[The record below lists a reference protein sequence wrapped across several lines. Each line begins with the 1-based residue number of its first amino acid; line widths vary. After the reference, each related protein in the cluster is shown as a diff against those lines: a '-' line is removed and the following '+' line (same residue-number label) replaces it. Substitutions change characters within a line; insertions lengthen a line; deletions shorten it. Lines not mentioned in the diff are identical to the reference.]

1 MTRRTTTTPFLRPS
15 SPPLAMMMMMRRG
28 RRHIE
33 EFALTHQRWCQAA
46 KNASCRRRRGLT
58 TCATQSRGGGG
69 EERERATT
77 TTRPPLC
84 GASPLC
90 ASALRKSSLSLL
102 VCGKKVERG
111 RGRDKTRTF
120 ASSSSSAGTGDGV
133 GGDAGNGGNN
143 GNGNAAAL
151 YAEGEGGGDNIVD
164 LELHVEARQSY
175 LAYAMSVIVGRA
187 LPDVRDG
194 LKPVHRRILYAMHEL
209 NLDHNK
215 PFKKCARVV
224 GEVLGKFHPHG
235 DQSVY
240 DALVR
245 MAQDFSMSAP
255 LVNGH
260 GNFGSMDNDPPAAM
274 RYTECKLRQ
283 LSQDMLLKD
292 VEMDCVE
299 FADTFDGSQQEPMV
313 LPAKLPNVLI
323 NGSTGIAVGMAT
335 SIPPHNLMEV
345 ADALVVFARAAQKG
359 EEVKLEE
366 LLKVMPGPDFPT
378 GGVIFAD
385 NNDANNDNSRSRSNK
400 NALRDLYRDGRGGV
414 TLRGV
419 AEIVPRKNVSTR
431 KRSGKRTP
439 TEEEDKG
446 ARGSLDRDIVISSI
460 PYMQNKATL
469 VQQIADLVNNRQI
482 EGVADVRDESDRDGV
497 RVVVEM
503 KRSGDAE
510 AVLNSLYK
518 RTKLQVK
525 VNVNVT
531 ALVGLTPKVLG
542 LVEMMQEFLD
552 FRIDVIRKRATYS
565 LEKDRARMHIVEA
578 LLTVL
583 EDTDAVIKLIRKSK
597 DGKEAMEKLREMKG
611 LTIVQSEAV
620 LQMPLRRLT
629 SLESGKLV
637 EERDQLLSSI
647 KRNQNLLDNT
657 SAVIDVVCEEALE
670 VKKKHGI
677 PRRTTIETDVS
688 SSIQLEHEIPNNDS
702 LIIMSSRGYIKRTR
716 PETFKVRR
724 RGTRGRS
731 MSKLKGSDSIAKV
744 MHAKDLD
751 RVFLFTDKGNV
762 FTMRAFDIP
771 EASTTA
777 QGTPFTRFIDID
789 KGESITAILS
799 LEPSDSMEK
808 KTVKELKEGEDD
820 DDDDDEET
828 FLVMVTLNGVMKKV
842 STKEFASIKRN
853 GKRAIALDEGDKLK
867 QVLVAR
873 NGDSVL
879 VGATDGMLIRFDV
892 DSVRTLRRMSR
903 GVRAINLKKASKAKD
918 VEEQEEEEED
928 GDDDFIIQAEDDD
941 DEDEDEDNDDNEGE
955 NEIVDSANDD
965 EPLVASV
972 EHFKGGET
980 KVAGMAIIQKS
991 EIDREGPWVVFVS
1004 EKGRGKRV
1012 KVSDFKTQLRGGA
1025 GIRGIKFKGE
1035 DSLAAFALIGKTD
1048 DDSIEEA
1055 IIVGSQLGVANRFQC
1070 ASIPEMGRYAKGG
1083 TLMKLKKEDTIN
1095 SFAVIPAATEE

>member
-1 MTRRTTTTPFLRPS
+1 
-15 SPPLAMMMMMRRG
+15 MRR
-28 RRHIE
+28 RSSSVVLRM
-33 EFALTHQRWCQAA
+33 LSSSS
-46 KNASCRRRRGLT
+46 KT
-58 TCATQSRGGGG
+58 TMMSTTATP
-69 EERERATT
+69 
-77 TTRPPLC
+77 RPFEKII
-84 GASPLC
+84 S
-90 ASALRKSSLSLL
+90 SSLSLSL
-102 VCGKKVERG
+102 LSFSSRRQRGEEEEQHRRRRRRVPPLYRHRKV
-111 RGRDKTRTF
+111 RTF
-120 ASSSSSAGTGDGV
+120 AASSSSSDDG
-133 GGDAGNGGNN
+133 GGGGGGNKSSTFVK
-143 GNGNAAAL
+143 
-151 YAEGEGGGDNIVD
+151 EGEEFSSDSNIVD

-359 EEVKLEE
+359 EQVKLEE
-366 LLKVMPGPDFPT
+366 LLRVMPGPDFPT

-385 NNDANNDNSRSRSNK
+385 NKDANNDNNNNDKNDSGRSTSNR
-400 NALRDLYRDGRGGV
+400 NALRNLYRDGRGGV

-419 AEIVPRKNVSTR
+419 AEIVPRTKVSSR
-431 KRSGKRTP
+431 KRSGKTAKKD
-439 TEEEDKG
+439 DK
-446 ARGSLDRDIVISSI
+446 AAAEKSLDRDIVISSI

-542 LVEMMQEFLD
+542 LMEVMQEFLD
-552 FRIDVIRKRATYS
+552 FRIDVIRKRAMYS

-583 EDTDAVIKLIRKSK
+583 EDTDAVIKMIRKSK
-597 DGKEAMEKLREMKG
+597 DGKEAMENLREMKG
-611 LTIVQSEAV
+611 LTTVQSEAV

-647 KRNQNLLDNT
+647 KGNQNLLDNT

-677 PRRTTIETDVS
+677 PRRTTIETDTS
-688 SSIQLEHEIPNNDS
+688 SSIEVEHEIPNNDS

-716 PETFKVRR
+716 PETFKAQR
-724 RGTRGRS
+724 RGTRGKS

-751 RVFLFTDKGNV
+751 RVFFFTDKGNV
-762 FTMRAFDIP
+762 LTVRAFDIP

-777 QGTPFTRFIDID
+777 QGTPFTRFVDID

-799 LEPSDSMEK
+799 LEPSALMKK
-808 KTVKELKEGEDD
+808 KTPNEPQEGEDED
-820 DDDDDEET
+820 ET
-828 FLVMVTLNGVMKKV
+828 FLVMITLNGVIKKV
-842 STKEFASIKRN
+842 SAKEFASIKRN

-867 QVLVAR
+867 QVLVAK

-879 VGATDGMLIRFDV
+879 VGATDGTLIRFDV
-892 DSVRTLRRMSR
+892 DSVRKLGRMSR
-903 GVRAINLKKASKAKD
+903 GVRAISLKEIKSSSKGASKAKG
-918 VEEQEEEEED
+918 VEEDDDDEND
-928 GDDDFIIQAEDDD
+928 DDDDDDFIIQAEDDED
-941 DEDEDEDNDDNEGE
+941 DEGDDNEEEEQEEG
-955 NEIVDSANDD
+955 NDILDFGNDDD

-972 EHFKGGET
+972 EHFEGGAA

-1012 KVSDFKTQLRGGA
+1012 KVSEFKTQIRGGA
-1025 GIRGIKFKGE
+1025 GIRGIKFNSG

-1083 TLMKLKKEDTIN
+1083 TLMKLKKEDAIK
-1095 SFAVIPAATEE
+1095 SFAVIPAATAE

>member
-1 MTRRTTTTPFLRPS
+1 MLSSSSKTTMMISTTATPRPFEKIIS
-15 SPPLAMMMMMRRG
+15 
-28 RRHIE
+28 
-33 EFALTHQRWCQAA
+33 
-46 KNASCRRRRGLT
+46 
-58 TCATQSRGGGG
+58 
-69 EERERATT
+69 
-77 TTRPPLC
+77 
-84 GASPLC
+84 
-90 ASALRKSSLSLL
+90 SSLSLSL
-102 VCGKKVERG
+102 LSFSSRRQRGEEEEQHRRRRRRVPPLYRHRKV
-111 RGRDKTRTF
+111 RTF
-120 ASSSSSAGTGDGV
+120 AASSSSSDDG
-133 GGDAGNGGNN
+133 GGGGGGNKSSTFVK
-143 GNGNAAAL
+143 
-151 YAEGEGGGDNIVD
+151 EGEEFSSDSNIVD

-359 EEVKLEE
+359 EQVKLEE
-366 LLKVMPGPDFPT
+366 LLRVMPGPDFPT

-385 NNDANNDNSRSRSNK
+385 NKDANNDNNNNDKNDSGRSTSNR
-400 NALRDLYRDGRGGV
+400 NALRNLYRDGRGGV

-419 AEIVPRKNVSTR
+419 AEIVPRTKVSSR
-431 KRSGKRTP
+431 KRSGKTAKKD
-439 TEEEDKG
+439 DK
-446 ARGSLDRDIVISSI
+446 AAAEKSLDRDIVISSI

-542 LVEMMQEFLD
+542 LMEVMQEFLD
-552 FRIDVIRKRATYS
+552 FRIDVIRKRAMYS

-583 EDTDAVIKLIRKSK
+583 EDTDAVIKMIRKSK
-597 DGKEAMEKLREMKG
+597 DGKEAMENLREMKG
-611 LTIVQSEAV
+611 LTTVQSEAV

-647 KRNQNLLDNT
+647 KGNQNLLDNT

-677 PRRTTIETDVS
+677 PRRTTIETDTS
-688 SSIQLEHEIPNNDS
+688 SSIEVEHEIPNNDS

-716 PETFKVRR
+716 PETFKAQR
-724 RGTRGRS
+724 RGTRGKS

-751 RVFLFTDKGNV
+751 RVFFFTDKGNV
-762 FTMRAFDIP
+762 LTVRAFDIP

-777 QGTPFTRFIDID
+777 QGTPFTRFVDID

-799 LEPSDSMEK
+799 LEPSALMKK
-808 KTVKELKEGEDD
+808 KTPNEPQEGEDED
-820 DDDDDEET
+820 ET
-828 FLVMVTLNGVMKKV
+828 FLVMITLNGVIKKV
-842 STKEFASIKRN
+842 SAKEFASIKRN

-867 QVLVAR
+867 QVLVAK

-879 VGATDGMLIRFDV
+879 VGATDGTLIRFDV
-892 DSVRTLRRMSR
+892 DSVRKLGRMSR
-903 GVRAINLKKASKAKD
+903 GVRAISLKEIKSSSKKASKAKGA
-918 VEEQEEEEED
+918 EEED
-928 GDDDFIIQAEDDD
+928 DDENDDDDDDDFIIQAEDDED
-941 DEDEDEDNDDNEGE
+941 DEGDDNEEEEQEEG
-955 NEIVDSANDD
+955 NDILDFGNDDD

-972 EHFKGGET
+972 EHFEGGAA

-1012 KVSDFKTQLRGGA
+1012 KVSDFKTQIRGGA
-1025 GIRGIKFKGE
+1025 GIRGIKFNSG

-1083 TLMKLKKEDTIN
+1083 TLMKLKKEDAIK
-1095 SFAVIPAATEE
+1095 SFAVIPAATAE

>member
-1 MTRRTTTTPFLRPS
+1 MMMSTTTATPTKPFEIIRRFGGPS
-15 SPPLAMMMMMRRG
+15 
-28 RRHIE
+28 
-33 EFALTHQRWCQAA
+33 
-46 KNASCRRRRGLT
+46 
-58 TCATQSRGGGG
+58 
-69 EERERATT
+69 
-77 TTRPPLC
+77 
-84 GASPLC
+84 
-90 ASALRKSSLSLL
+90 SSLSLSSL
-102 VCGKKVERG
+102 SFSRRQRGEEEQHHRHHRRRVPPPYHHHHRKV
-111 RGRDKTRTF
+111 RTF
-120 ASSSSSAGTGDGV
+120 AAASSSSSDDG
-133 GGDAGNGGNN
+133 GGGGGGGGNKSSTF
-143 GNGNAAAL
+143 AD
-151 YAEGEGGGDNIVD
+151 EEEEEFSSDSNIVD

-359 EEVKLEE
+359 EQVKLEE
-366 LLKVMPGPDFPT
+366 LLRVMPGPDFPT

-385 NNDANNDNSRSRSNK
+385 NKDANDNNNNDKNDSGRSTSNR
-400 NALRDLYRDGRGGV
+400 NALRNLYRDGRGGV

-419 AEIVPRKNVSTR
+419 AEIVPRTKVSSR
-431 KRSGKRTP
+431 KRSGKTAKKD
-439 TEEEDKG
+439 DK
-446 ARGSLDRDIVISSI
+446 AAAEKSLDRDIVISSI

-542 LVEMMQEFLD
+542 LMEVMQEFLD
-552 FRIDVIRKRATYS
+552 FRIDVIRKRAMYS

-583 EDTDAVIKLIRKSK
+583 EDTDAVIKMIRKSK
-597 DGKEAMEKLREMKG
+597 DGKEAMENLREMKG
-611 LTIVQSEAV
+611 LTTVQSEAV

-647 KRNQNLLDNT
+647 KGNQNLLDNT

-677 PRRTTIETDVS
+677 PRRTTIETDTS
-688 SSIQLEHEIPNNDS
+688 SSIEVEHEIPNNDS

-716 PETFKVRR
+716 PETFKAQR
-724 RGTRGRS
+724 RGTRGKS

-751 RVFLFTDKGNV
+751 RVFFFTDKGNV
-762 FTMRAFDIP
+762 LTVRAFDIP

-777 QGTPFTRFIDID
+777 QGTPFTRFVDID

-799 LEPSDSMEK
+799 LEPSALMKK
-808 KTVKELKEGEDD
+808 KTPNEPQEGEDED
-820 DDDDDEET
+820 ET
-828 FLVMVTLNGVMKKV
+828 FLVMITLNGVIKKV
-842 STKEFASIKRN
+842 SAKEFASIKRN

-867 QVLVAR
+867 QVLVAK

-879 VGATDGMLIRFDV
+879 VGATDGTLIRFDV
-892 DSVRTLRRMSR
+892 DSVRKLGRMSR
-903 GVRAINLKKASKAKD
+903 GVRAISLKEIKSSSKGASKAKG
-918 VEEQEEEEED
+918 VEEADDDEND
-928 GDDDFIIQAEDDD
+928 DDDDDDFIIQAEDDED
-941 DEDEDEDNDDNEGE
+941 DEGDDNEEEEQEEE
-955 NEIVDSANDD
+955 NDILDFGNDDD

-972 EHFKGGET
+972 EHFEGGAA

-1012 KVSDFKTQLRGGA
+1012 KVSDFKTQIRGGA
-1025 GIRGIKFKGE
+1025 GIRGIKFNSG

-1083 TLMKLKKEDTIN
+1083 TLMKLKKEDAIK
-1095 SFAVIPAATEE
+1095 SFAVIPAATAE

>member
-1 MTRRTTTTPFLRPS
+1 MRQRSSSVVLRMLSSSSTKTMMSTTATPKPFEFIS
-15 SPPLAMMMMMRRG
+15 SSLSLSSLS
-28 RRHIE
+28 
-33 EFALTHQRWCQAA
+33 F
-46 KNASCRRRRGLT
+46 SRRRRG
-58 TCATQSRGGGG
+58 
-69 EERERATT
+69 EEEEEQQRR
-77 TTRPPLC
+77 RRRRRFPPLYHHHRRH
-84 GASPLC
+84 
-90 ASALRKSSLSLL
+90 RK
-102 VCGKKVERG
+102 V
-111 RGRDKTRTF
+111 RTF
-120 ASSSSSAGTGDGV
+120 AAASSSSSDDG
-133 GGDAGNGGNN
+133 GGGGGGGGGNKSSTFV
-143 GNGNAAAL
+143 
-151 YAEGEGGGDNIVD
+151 EEEEEFSSDSNIVD

-359 EEVKLEE
+359 EQVKLEE
-366 LLKVMPGPDFPT
+366 LLRVMPGPDFPT

-385 NNDANNDNSRSRSNK
+385 NKDANDNNNNDKNDSGRSTSNR
-400 NALRDLYRDGRGGV
+400 NALRNLYRDGRGGV

-419 AEIVPRKNVSTR
+419 AEIVPRTKVSSR
-431 KRSGKRTP
+431 KRSGKTAKKD
-439 TEEEDKG
+439 DK
-446 ARGSLDRDIVISSI
+446 AAAEKSLDRDIVISSI

-542 LVEMMQEFLD
+542 LMEVMQEFLD
-552 FRIDVIRKRATYS
+552 FRIDVIRKRAMYS

-583 EDTDAVIKLIRKSK
+583 EDTDAVIKMIRKSK
-597 DGKEAMEKLREMKG
+597 DGKEAMENLREMKG
-611 LTIVQSEAV
+611 LTTVQSEAV

-647 KRNQNLLDNT
+647 KGNQNLLDNT

-677 PRRTTIETDVS
+677 PRRTTIETDTS
-688 SSIQLEHEIPNNDS
+688 SSIEVEHEIPNNDS

-716 PETFKVRR
+716 PETFKAQR
-724 RGTRGRS
+724 RGTRGKS

-751 RVFLFTDKGNV
+751 RVFFFTDKGNV
-762 FTMRAFDIP
+762 LTVRAFDIP

-777 QGTPFTRFIDID
+777 QGTPFTRFVDID

-799 LEPSDSMEK
+799 LEPSALMKK
-808 KTVKELKEGEDD
+808 KTPNEPQEGEDED
-820 DDDDDEET
+820 ET
-828 FLVMVTLNGVMKKV
+828 FLVMITLNGVIKKV
-842 STKEFASIKRN
+842 SAKEFASIKRN

-867 QVLVAR
+867 QVLVAK

-879 VGATDGMLIRFDV
+879 VGATDGTLIRFDV
-892 DSVRTLRRMSR
+892 DSVRKLGRMSR
-903 GVRAINLKKASKAKD
+903 GVRAISLKEIKSSSKGGSKAKG
-918 VEEQEEEEED
+918 VEEDDEND
-928 GDDDFIIQAEDDD
+928 DDDDDDFIIQAEDDED
-941 DEDEDEDNDDNEGE
+941 DEGDDNEEEEQEEE
-955 NEIVDSANDD
+955 NDIVDFGNDDD

-972 EHFKGGET
+972 EHFEGGAA

-1012 KVSDFKTQLRGGA
+1012 KVSDFKTQIRGGA
-1025 GIRGIKFKGE
+1025 GIRGIKFNSG

-1083 TLMKLKKEDTIN
+1083 TLMKLKKEDAIK
-1095 SFAVIPAATEE
+1095 SFAVIPAATVE

>member
-1 MTRRTTTTPFLRPS
+1 
-15 SPPLAMMMMMRRG
+15 MMRRS
-28 RRHIE
+28 
-33 EFALTHQRWCQAA
+33 FLLSS
-46 KNASCRRRRGLT
+46 KT
-58 TCATQSRGGGG
+58 TMMMS
-69 EERERATT
+69 TT
-77 TTRPPLC
+77 TATPTKPFEIIRRFGGP
-84 GASPLC
+84 S
-90 ASALRKSSLSLL
+90 SSLSLSSL
-102 VCGKKVERG
+102 SFSRRRGEEEQRHHRHRKV
-111 RGRDKTRTF
+111 RTF
-120 ASSSSSAGTGDGV
+120 AAASSSSSDDDG
-133 GGDAGNGGNN
+133 GGKGGGGNKSSTF
-143 GNGNAAAL
+143 AD
-151 YAEGEGGGDNIVD
+151 EEEEFSSDSNIVD

-359 EEVKLEE
+359 EQVKLEE
-366 LLKVMPGPDFPT
+366 LLRVMPGPDFPT

-385 NNDANNDNSRSRSNK
+385 NKDANDNNNNDKNDSGRSTSNR
-400 NALRDLYRDGRGGV
+400 NALRNLYRDGRGGV

-419 AEIVPRKNVSTR
+419 AEIVPRTKVSSR
-431 KRSGKRTP
+431 KRSGKTAKKD
-439 TEEEDKG
+439 DK
-446 ARGSLDRDIVISSI
+446 AAAEKSLDRDIVISSI

-542 LVEMMQEFLD
+542 LMEVMQEFLD
-552 FRIDVIRKRATYS
+552 FRIDVIRKRAMYS

-583 EDTDAVIKLIRKSK
+583 EDTDAVIKMIRKSK
-597 DGKEAMEKLREMKG
+597 DGKEAMENLREMKG
-611 LTIVQSEAV
+611 LTTVQSEAV

-647 KRNQNLLDNT
+647 KGNQNLLDNT

-677 PRRTTIETDVS
+677 PRRTTIETDTS
-688 SSIQLEHEIPNNDS
+688 SSIEVEHEIPNNDS

-716 PETFKVRR
+716 PETFKAQR
-724 RGTRGRS
+724 RGTRGKS

-751 RVFLFTDKGNV
+751 RVFFFTDKGNV
-762 FTMRAFDIP
+762 LTVRAFDIP

-777 QGTPFTRFIDID
+777 QGTPFTRFVDID

-799 LEPSDSMEK
+799 LEPSALMKK
-808 KTVKELKEGEDD
+808 KTPNEPQEGEDED
-820 DDDDDEET
+820 ET
-828 FLVMVTLNGVMKKV
+828 FLVMITLNGVIKKV
-842 STKEFASIKRN
+842 SAKEFASIKRN

-867 QVLVAR
+867 QVLVAK

-879 VGATDGMLIRFDV
+879 VGATDGTLIRFDV
-892 DSVRTLRRMSR
+892 DSVRKLGRMSR
-903 GVRAINLKKASKAKD
+903 GVRAISLKEIKSSSKGASKAKG
-918 VEEQEEEEED
+918 VEEDDDDEND
-928 GDDDFIIQAEDDD
+928 DDDDDDFIIQAEDDED
-941 DEDEDEDNDDNEGE
+941 DEGDDNEEEEQEEE
-955 NEIVDSANDD
+955 NDILDFGNDDD

-972 EHFKGGET
+972 EHFEGGAA

-1012 KVSDFKTQLRGGA
+1012 KVSDFKTQIRGGA
-1025 GIRGIKFKGE
+1025 GIRGIKFNSG

-1083 TLMKLKKEDTIN
+1083 TLMKLKKEDAIK
-1095 SFAVIPAATEE
+1095 SFAVIPAATAE

>member
-1 MTRRTTTTPFLRPS
+1 MLQRGTLLLRDQSQRQRQQQQPLRRRRRRGGFG
-15 SPPLAMMMMMRRG
+15 AMMMRRSFLLSSKTMMMMSTTATPTKPNFEII
-28 RRHIE
+28 RR
-33 EFALTHQRWCQAA
+33 F
-46 KNASCRRRRGLT
+46 
-58 TCATQSRGGGG
+58 GG
-69 EERERATT
+69 
-77 TTRPPLC
+77 P
-84 GASPLC
+84 S
-90 ASALRKSSLSLL
+90 SSLSLSSNISFSRRL
-102 VCGKKVERG
+102 IGEEEQRHHRHRKV
-111 RGRDKTRTF
+111 RTF
-120 ASSSSSAGTGDGV
+120 AAASSSSSSDDDG
-133 GGDAGNGGNN
+133 GGKGGNKSSTF
-143 GNGNAAAL
+143 
-151 YAEGEGGGDNIVD
+151 AEEEEEFSSDSNIVD

-359 EEVKLEE
+359 EQVKLEE
-366 LLKVMPGPDFPT
+366 LLRVMPGPDFPT

-385 NNDANNDNSRSRSNK
+385 NKDANNDNNNNDKNDSGRSTSNR
-400 NALRDLYRDGRGGV
+400 NALRNLYRDGRGGV

-419 AEIVPRKNVSTR
+419 AEIVPRTKVSSR
-431 KRSGKRTP
+431 KRSGKTAKKD
-439 TEEEDKG
+439 DK
-446 ARGSLDRDIVISSI
+446 AAAEKSLDRDIVISSI

-518 RTKLQVK
+518 RTKLQMK

-542 LVEMMQEFLD
+542 LMEVMQEFLD
-552 FRIDVIRKRATYS
+552 FRIDVIRKRAMYS

-583 EDTDAVIKLIRKSK
+583 EDTDAVIKMIRKSK
-597 DGKEAMEKLREMKG
+597 DGKEAMENLREMKG
-611 LTIVQSEAV
+611 LTTVQSEAV

-647 KRNQNLLDNT
+647 KGNQNLLDNT

-677 PRRTTIETDVS
+677 PRRTTIETDTS
-688 SSIQLEHEIPNNDS
+688 SSIEVEHEIPNNDS

-716 PETFKVRR
+716 PETFKAQR
-724 RGTRGRS
+724 RGTRGKS

-751 RVFLFTDKGNV
+751 RVFFFTDKGNV
-762 FTMRAFDIP
+762 LTVRAFDIP

-777 QGTPFTRFIDID
+777 QGTPFTRFVDID

-799 LEPSDSMEK
+799 LEPSALMKK
-808 KTVKELKEGEDD
+808 KTPNEPQEGEDED
-820 DDDDDEET
+820 ET
-828 FLVMVTLNGVMKKV
+828 FLVMITLNGVIKKV
-842 STKEFASIKRN
+842 SAKEFASIKRN

-867 QVLVAR
+867 QVLVAK

-879 VGATDGMLIRFDV
+879 VGATDGTLIRFDV
-892 DSVRTLRRMSR
+892 DSVRKLGRMSR
-903 GVRAINLKKASKAKD
+903 GVRAISLKEIKSSSKEASKAKGA
-918 VEEQEEEEED
+918 EEED
-928 GDDDFIIQAEDDD
+928 DDENDDDDDDDFIIQAEDDED
-941 DEDEDEDNDDNEGE
+941 DEGDDNEEEEQEEE
-955 NEIVDSANDD
+955 NDILDFGNDDD

-972 EHFKGGET
+972 EHFEGGAA

-1012 KVSDFKTQLRGGA
+1012 KVSDFKTQIRGGA
-1025 GIRGIKFKGE
+1025 GIRGIKFNSG

-1083 TLMKLKKEDTIN
+1083 TLMKLKKEDAIK
-1095 SFAVIPAATEE
+1095 SFAVIPAATAE

>member
-1 MTRRTTTTPFLRPS
+1 
-15 SPPLAMMMMMRRG
+15 MMMRR
-28 RRHIE
+28 RSSVVLQI
-33 EFALTHQRWCQAA
+33 LSSKTMI
-46 KNASCRRRRGLT
+46 ST
-58 TCATQSRGGGG
+58 ATPKPFEKIIRFGG
-69 EERERATT
+69 
-77 TTRPPLC
+77 P
-84 GASPLC
+84 S
-90 ASALRKSSLSLL
+90 SSLSLSSL
-102 VCGKKVERG
+102 SFSRRQREEEQHHRRVPPLYRRRKV
-111 RGRDKTRTF
+111 RTF
-120 ASSSSSAGTGDGV
+120 AASSSSSDDG
-133 GGDAGNGGNN
+133 GGGGGNKSSFVK
-143 GNGNAAAL
+143 
-151 YAEGEGGGDNIVD
+151 EEEEEFSSDSNIVD

-359 EEVKLEE
+359 EQVKLEE
-366 LLKVMPGPDFPT
+366 LLRVMPGPDFPT

-385 NNDANNDNSRSRSNK
+385 NKDANDNNNNDKNDSGRSTSNR
-400 NALRDLYRDGRGGV
+400 NALRNLYRDGRGGV

-419 AEIVPRKNVSTR
+419 AEIVPRTKVSSR
-431 KRSGKRTP
+431 KRSGKTAKKD
-439 TEEEDKG
+439 DK
-446 ARGSLDRDIVISSI
+446 AAAEKSLDRDIVISSI

-542 LVEMMQEFLD
+542 LMEVMQEFLD
-552 FRIDVIRKRATYS
+552 FRIDVIRKRAMYS

-583 EDTDAVIKLIRKSK
+583 EDTDAVIKMIRKSK
-597 DGKEAMEKLREMKG
+597 DGKEAMENLREMKG
-611 LTIVQSEAV
+611 LTTVQSEAV

-647 KRNQNLLDNT
+647 KGNQNLLDNT

-677 PRRTTIETDVS
+677 PRRTTIETDTS
-688 SSIQLEHEIPNNDS
+688 SSIEVEHEIPNNDS

-716 PETFKVRR
+716 PETFKAQR
-724 RGTRGRS
+724 RGTRGKS

-751 RVFLFTDKGNV
+751 RVFFFTDKGNV
-762 FTMRAFDIP
+762 LTVRAFDIP

-777 QGTPFTRFIDID
+777 QGTPFTRFVDID

-799 LEPSDSMEK
+799 LEPSALMKK
-808 KTVKELKEGEDD
+808 KTPNEPQEGEDED
-820 DDDDDEET
+820 ET
-828 FLVMVTLNGVMKKV
+828 FLVMITLNGVIKKV
-842 STKEFASIKRN
+842 SAKEFSSIKRN

-867 QVLVAR
+867 QVLVAK

-879 VGATDGMLIRFDV
+879 VGATDGTLIRFDV
-892 DSVRTLRRMSR
+892 DSVRKLGRMSR
-903 GVRAINLKKASKAKD
+903 GVRAISLKEIKSSSKGASKAKGA
-918 VEEQEEEEED
+918 EED
-928 GDDDFIIQAEDDD
+928 DDDENDDDDDDDDFIIQAEDDED
-941 DEDEDEDNDDNEGE
+941 DEGDDNEEEEKEEE
-955 NEIVDSANDD
+955 NDILDFGNDDD

-972 EHFKGGET
+972 EHFEGGAA

-1012 KVSDFKTQLRGGA
+1012 KVSDFKTQIRGGA
-1025 GIRGIKFKGE
+1025 GIRGIKFNSG

-1083 TLMKLKKEDTIN
+1083 TLMKLKKEDAIK
-1095 SFAVIPAATEE
+1095 SFAVIPAATTAE

>member
-1 MTRRTTTTPFLRPS
+1 MLQRGTLLLRDQSQRQRQQPLRR
-15 SPPLAMMMMMRRG
+15 
-28 RRHIE
+28 
-33 EFALTHQRWCQAA
+33 
-46 KNASCRRRRGLT
+46 RRRRGGFGAMMRRSFLLSSKTMMMMST
-58 TCATQSRGGGG
+58 TATPTKPNFEIIRRFGG
-69 EERERATT
+69 
-77 TTRPPLC
+77 P
-84 GASPLC
+84 S
-90 ASALRKSSLSLL
+90 SSLSLSSL
-102 VCGKKVERG
+102 SFSRRRGEEEQHNHRHRKV
-111 RGRDKTRTF
+111 RTF
-120 ASSSSSAGTGDGV
+120 AAASSSSSSEDDDG
-133 GGDAGNGGNN
+133 GGKGGGNKSSTF
-143 GNGNAAAL
+143 AD
-151 YAEGEGGGDNIVD
+151 EEEEFSSDSNIVD

-359 EEVKLEE
+359 EQVKLEE
-366 LLKVMPGPDFPT
+366 LLRVMPGPDFPT

-385 NNDANNDNSRSRSNK
+385 NKDANNDNNNNNDKNDSGRSTSNR
-400 NALRDLYRDGRGGV
+400 NALRNLYRDGRGGV

-419 AEIVPRKNVSTR
+419 AEIVPRTKVSSR
-431 KRSGKRTP
+431 KRSGKTAKKD
-439 TEEEDKG
+439 DK
-446 ARGSLDRDIVISSI
+446 AAAEKSLDRDIVISSI

-542 LVEMMQEFLD
+542 LMEVMQEFLD
-552 FRIDVIRKRATYS
+552 FRIDVIRKRAMYS

-583 EDTDAVIKLIRKSK
+583 EDTDAVIKMIRKSK
-597 DGKEAMEKLREMKG
+597 DGKEAMENLREMKG
-611 LTIVQSEAV
+611 LTTVQSEAV

-647 KRNQNLLDNT
+647 KGNQNLLDNT

-677 PRRTTIETDVS
+677 PRRTTIETDTS
-688 SSIQLEHEIPNNDS
+688 SSIEVEHEIPNNDS

-716 PETFKVRR
+716 PETFKAQR
-724 RGTRGRS
+724 RGTRGKS

-751 RVFLFTDKGNV
+751 RVFFFTDKGNV
-762 FTMRAFDIP
+762 LTVRAFDIP

-777 QGTPFTRFIDID
+777 QGTPFTRFVDID

-799 LEPSDSMEK
+799 LDPSALMKK
-808 KTVKELKEGEDD
+808 KTPNEPQEGEDED
-820 DDDDDEET
+820 ET
-828 FLVMVTLNGVMKKV
+828 FLVMITLNGVIKKV
-842 STKEFASIKRN
+842 SAKEFASIKRN

-867 QVLVAR
+867 QVLVAK

-879 VGATDGMLIRFDV
+879 VGATDGTLIRFDV
-892 DSVRTLRRMSR
+892 DSVRKLGRMSR
-903 GVRAINLKKASKAKD
+903 GVRAISLKEIKSSSKEASKAKGA
-918 VEEQEEEEED
+918 EEED
-928 GDDDFIIQAEDDD
+928 DDENDDDDFIIQAEDDED
-941 DEDEDEDNDDNEGE
+941 DEGDDNEEEEQEEE
-955 NEIVDSANDD
+955 NDILDFGNDDD

-972 EHFKGGET
+972 EHFEGGAA

-1012 KVSDFKTQLRGGA
+1012 KVSDFKTQIRGGA
-1025 GIRGIKFKGE
+1025 GIRGIKFNSG

-1083 TLMKLKKEDTIN
+1083 TLMKLKKEDAIK
-1095 SFAVIPAATEE
+1095 SFAVIPAATAE

>member
-1 MTRRTTTTPFLRPS
+1 MLQRGTLLLRDQSQRQRQRQQQQPLRRRRRRQGFG
-15 SPPLAMMMMMRRG
+15 AMMMRRSFLLSSKTMMMMSTTATPTKPNFEII
-28 RRHIE
+28 RR
-33 EFALTHQRWCQAA
+33 F
-46 KNASCRRRRGLT
+46 
-58 TCATQSRGGGG
+58 GG
-69 EERERATT
+69 
-77 TTRPPLC
+77 P
-84 GASPLC
+84 S
-90 ASALRKSSLSLL
+90 SSLSLSSNISFSRRL
-102 VCGKKVERG
+102 IGEEEQRHHRHRKV
-111 RGRDKTRTF
+111 RTF
-120 ASSSSSAGTGDGV
+120 AAASSSSSSDDDG
-133 GGDAGNGGNN
+133 GGGKGGGGNKSSTF
-143 GNGNAAAL
+143 AD
-151 YAEGEGGGDNIVD
+151 EEEEFSSDSNIVD

-359 EEVKLEE
+359 EQVKLEE
-366 LLKVMPGPDFPT
+366 LLRVMPGPDFPT

-385 NNDANNDNSRSRSNK
+385 NKDANNDNNNNNDKNDSGRSTSNR
-400 NALRDLYRDGRGGV
+400 NALRNLYRDGRGGV

-419 AEIVPRKNVSTR
+419 AEIVPRTKVSSR
-431 KRSGKRTP
+431 KRSGKTAKKD
-439 TEEEDKG
+439 DK
-446 ARGSLDRDIVISSI
+446 AAAEKSLDRDIVISSI

-542 LVEMMQEFLD
+542 LMEVMQEFLD
-552 FRIDVIRKRATYS
+552 FRIDVIRKRAMYS

-583 EDTDAVIKLIRKSK
+583 EDTDAVIKMIRKSK
-597 DGKEAMEKLREMKG
+597 DGKEAMENLREMKG
-611 LTIVQSEAV
+611 LTTVQSEAV

-647 KRNQNLLDNT
+647 KGNQNLLDNT

-677 PRRTTIETDVS
+677 PRRTTIETDTS
-688 SSIQLEHEIPNNDS
+688 SSIEVEHEIPNNDS

-716 PETFKVRR
+716 PETFKAQR
-724 RGTRGRS
+724 RGTRGKS

-751 RVFLFTDKGNV
+751 RVFFFTDKGNV
-762 FTMRAFDIP
+762 LTVRAFDIP

-777 QGTPFTRFIDID
+777 QGTPFTRFVDID

-799 LEPSDSMEK
+799 LEPSALMKK
-808 KTVKELKEGEDD
+808 KTPNEPQEGEDED
-820 DDDDDEET
+820 ET
-828 FLVMVTLNGVMKKV
+828 FLVMITLNGVIKKV
-842 STKEFASIKRN
+842 SAKEFASIKRN

-867 QVLVAR
+867 QVLVAK

-879 VGATDGMLIRFDV
+879 VGATDGTLIRFDV
-892 DSVRTLRRMSR
+892 DSVRKLGRMSR
-903 GVRAINLKKASKAKD
+903 GVRAISLKEIKSSSKEASKAKGA
-918 VEEQEEEEED
+918 EED
-928 GDDDFIIQAEDDD
+928 DDDENDDDDDDDFIIQAEDDED
-941 DEDEDEDNDDNEGE
+941 DEGDDNEEEEQEEE
-955 NEIVDSANDD
+955 NDILDFGNDDD

-972 EHFKGGET
+972 EHFEGGAA

-1012 KVSDFKTQLRGGA
+1012 KVSDFKTQIRGGA
-1025 GIRGIKFKGE
+1025 GIRGIKFNSG

-1083 TLMKLKKEDTIN
+1083 TLMKLKKEDAIK
-1095 SFAVIPAATEE
+1095 SFAVIPAATAE

>member
-1 MTRRTTTTPFLRPS
+1 
-15 SPPLAMMMMMRRG
+15 MRR
-28 RRHIE
+28 RSSSVVLRM
-33 EFALTHQRWCQAA
+33 LSSSS
-46 KNASCRRRRGLT
+46 KT
-58 TCATQSRGGGG
+58 TMMSTTATP
-69 EERERATT
+69 
-77 TTRPPLC
+77 RPFEKII
-84 GASPLC
+84 S
-90 ASALRKSSLSLL
+90 SSLSLSL
-102 VCGKKVERG
+102 LSFSSRRQRGEEEEQHRRRRRRVPPLYHHRKV
-111 RGRDKTRTF
+111 RTF
-120 ASSSSSAGTGDGV
+120 AASSSSSDDG
-133 GGDAGNGGNN
+133 GGGGGGNKSSTFVK
-143 GNGNAAAL
+143 
-151 YAEGEGGGDNIVD
+151 EGEEFSSDSNIVD

-359 EEVKLEE
+359 EQVKLEE
-366 LLKVMPGPDFPT
+366 LLRVMPGPDFPT

-385 NNDANNDNSRSRSNK
+385 NKDANNDNNNNDKNDSGRSTSNR
-400 NALRDLYRDGRGGV
+400 NALRNLYRDGRGGG

-419 AEIVPRKNVSTR
+419 AEIVSRTKVSSR
-431 KRSGKRTP
+431 KRSGKTAKKD
-439 TEEEDKG
+439 DK
-446 ARGSLDRDIVISSI
+446 AAAEKSLDRDIVISSI

-542 LVEMMQEFLD
+542 LMEVMQEFLD
-552 FRIDVIRKRATYS
+552 FRIDVIRKRAMYS

-583 EDTDAVIKLIRKSK
+583 EDTDAVIKMIRKSK
-597 DGKEAMEKLREMKG
+597 DGKEAMENLREMKG
-611 LTIVQSEAV
+611 LTTVQSEAV

-647 KRNQNLLDNT
+647 KGNQNLLDNT

-677 PRRTTIETDVS
+677 PRRTTIETDTS
-688 SSIQLEHEIPNNDS
+688 SSIEVEHEIPNNDS

-716 PETFKVRR
+716 PETFKAQR
-724 RGTRGRS
+724 RGTRGKS

-751 RVFLFTDKGNV
+751 RVFFFTDKGNV
-762 FTMRAFDIP
+762 LTVRAFDIP

-777 QGTPFTRFIDID
+777 QGTPFTRFVDID

-799 LEPSDSMEK
+799 LEPSALMKK
-808 KTVKELKEGEDD
+808 KTPNEPQEGEDED
-820 DDDDDEET
+820 ET
-828 FLVMVTLNGVMKKV
+828 FLVMITLNGVIKKV
-842 STKEFASIKRN
+842 SAKEFASIKRN

-867 QVLVAR
+867 QVLVAK

-879 VGATDGMLIRFDV
+879 VGATDGTLIRFDV
-892 DSVRTLRRMSR
+892 DSVRKLGRMSR
-903 GVRAINLKKASKAKD
+903 GVRAISLKEIKSSSKGASKAKG
-918 VEEQEEEEED
+918 VEEDDEND
-928 GDDDFIIQAEDDD
+928 DDDDDFIIQAEDDED
-941 DEDEDEDNDDNEGE
+941 DEGDDNEEEEQEEG
-955 NEIVDSANDD
+955 NDILDFGNDDD

-972 EHFKGGET
+972 EHFEGGAA

-1012 KVSDFKTQLRGGA
+1012 KVSEFKTQIRGGA
-1025 GIRGIKFKGE
+1025 GIRGIKFNSG

-1083 TLMKLKKEDTIN
+1083 TLMKLKKEDAIK
-1095 SFAVIPAATEE
+1095 SFAVIPAATAE

>member
-1 MTRRTTTTPFLRPS
+1 MISTTATPRPFEKIIS
-15 SPPLAMMMMMRRG
+15 
-28 RRHIE
+28 
-33 EFALTHQRWCQAA
+33 
-46 KNASCRRRRGLT
+46 
-58 TCATQSRGGGG
+58 
-69 EERERATT
+69 
-77 TTRPPLC
+77 
-84 GASPLC
+84 
-90 ASALRKSSLSLL
+90 SSLSLSL
-102 VCGKKVERG
+102 LSFSSRRQRGEEEEQHRRRRCRVPPLYRHRKV
-111 RGRDKTRTF
+111 RTF
-120 ASSSSSAGTGDGV
+120 AASSSSSDDG
-133 GGDAGNGGNN
+133 GGGGGGNKSSTFVK
-143 GNGNAAAL
+143 
-151 YAEGEGGGDNIVD
+151 EGEEFSSDSNIVD

-359 EEVKLEE
+359 EQVKLEE
-366 LLKVMPGPDFPT
+366 LLRVMPGPDFPT

-385 NNDANNDNSRSRSNK
+385 NKDANNDNNNNDKNDSGRSTSNR
-400 NALRDLYRDGRGGV
+400 NALRNLYRDGRGGV

-419 AEIVPRKNVSTR
+419 AEIVPRTKVSSR
-431 KRSGKRTP
+431 KRSGKTAKKD
-439 TEEEDKG
+439 DK
-446 ARGSLDRDIVISSI
+446 AAAEKSLNRDIVISSI

-518 RTKLQVK
+518 RAKLQVK

-542 LVEMMQEFLD
+542 LMEVMQEFLD
-552 FRIDVIRKRATYS
+552 FRIDVIRKRAMYS

-583 EDTDAVIKLIRKSK
+583 EDTDAVIKMIRKSK
-597 DGKEAMEKLREMKG
+597 DGKEAMENLREMKG
-611 LTIVQSEAV
+611 LTTVQSEAV

-647 KRNQNLLDNT
+647 KGNQNLLDNT

-677 PRRTTIETDVS
+677 PRRTTIETDTS
-688 SSIQLEHEIPNNDS
+688 SSIEVEHEIPNNDS

-716 PETFKVRR
+716 PETFKAQR
-724 RGTRGRS
+724 RGTRGKS

-751 RVFLFTDKGNV
+751 RVFFFTDKGNV
-762 FTMRAFDIP
+762 LTVRAFDIP

-777 QGTPFTRFIDID
+777 QGTPFTRFVDID

-799 LEPSDSMEK
+799 LEPSALMKK
-808 KTVKELKEGEDD
+808 KTPNELQEGEDED
-820 DDDDDEET
+820 ET
-828 FLVMVTLNGVMKKV
+828 FLVMITLNGVIKKV
-842 STKEFASIKRN
+842 SAKEFASIKRN

-867 QVLVAR
+867 QVLVAK

-879 VGATDGMLIRFDV
+879 VGATDGTLIRFDV
-892 DSVRTLRRMSR
+892 DSVRKLGRMSR
-903 GVRAINLKKASKAKD
+903 GVRAISLKEIKSSSKGASKAKG
-918 VEEQEEEEED
+918 VEEADDDEND
-928 GDDDFIIQAEDDD
+928 DDDDDDFIIQAEDDED
-941 DEDEDEDNDDNEGE
+941 DEGDDNEEEEQEEE
-955 NEIVDSANDD
+955 NDIVDFGNDD
-965 EPLVASV
+965 YEPLVASV
-972 EHFKGGET
+972 EHFEGGAA

-1012 KVSDFKTQLRGGA
+1012 KVSDFKTQIRGGA
-1025 GIRGIKFKGE
+1025 GIRGIKFNSG

-1083 TLMKLKKEDTIN
+1083 TLMKLKKEDAIK
-1095 SFAVIPAATEE
+1095 SFAVIPAATVE

>member
-1 MTRRTTTTPFLRPS
+1 MLQHGTLLLRDQSQQQRQQPLRRRREGTRAFI
-15 SPPLAMMMMMRRG
+15 RRG
-28 RRHIE
+28 RR
-33 EFALTHQRWCQAA
+33 
-46 KNASCRRRRGLT
+46 RRGFGAMMRRSFLLSSKT
-58 TCATQSRGGGG
+58 MMMMS
-69 EERERATT
+69 TT
-77 TTRPPLC
+77 TATPTKPFEIIRRFGGP
-84 GASPLC
+84 S
-90 ASALRKSSLSLL
+90 SSLSLSSL
-102 VCGKKVERG
+102 SFSRRQRGEEEQHHRHHRRRVPPPYHHHHRKV
-111 RGRDKTRTF
+111 RTF
-120 ASSSSSAGTGDGV
+120 AAASSSSSDDG
-133 GGDAGNGGNN
+133 GGGGGGNKSSTFVD
-143 GNGNAAAL
+143 
-151 YAEGEGGGDNIVD
+151 EEEEEFSSDSNIVD

-359 EEVKLEE
+359 EQVKLEE
-366 LLKVMPGPDFPT
+366 LLRVMPGPDFPT

-385 NNDANNDNSRSRSNK
+385 NKDANNDNNNNDKNDSGRSTSNR
-400 NALRDLYRDGRGGV
+400 NALRNLYRDGRGGV

-419 AEIVPRKNVSTR
+419 AEIVPRTKVSSR
-431 KRSGKRTP
+431 KRSGKTAKKD
-439 TEEEDKG
+439 DK
-446 ARGSLDRDIVISSI
+446 AAAEKSLDRDIVISSI

-542 LVEMMQEFLD
+542 LMEVMQEFLD
-552 FRIDVIRKRATYS
+552 FRIDVIRKRAMYS

-583 EDTDAVIKLIRKSK
+583 EDTDAVIKMIRKSK
-597 DGKEAMEKLREMKG
+597 DGKEAMENLREMKG
-611 LTIVQSEAV
+611 LTTVQSEAV

-647 KRNQNLLDNT
+647 KGNQNLLDNT

-677 PRRTTIETDVS
+677 PRRTTIETDTS
-688 SSIQLEHEIPNNDS
+688 SSIEVEHEIPNNDS

-716 PETFKVRR
+716 PETFKAQR
-724 RGTRGRS
+724 RGTRGKS

-751 RVFLFTDKGNV
+751 RVFFFTDKGNV
-762 FTMRAFDIP
+762 LTVRAFDIP

-777 QGTPFTRFIDID
+777 QGTPFTRFVDID

-799 LEPSDSMEK
+799 LEPSALMKK
-808 KTVKELKEGEDD
+808 KTPNEPQEGEDED
-820 DDDDDEET
+820 ET
-828 FLVMVTLNGVMKKV
+828 FLVMITLNGVIKKV
-842 STKEFASIKRN
+842 SAKEFASIKRN

-867 QVLVAR
+867 QVLVAK

-879 VGATDGMLIRFDV
+879 VGATDGTLIRFDV
-892 DSVRTLRRMSR
+892 DSVRKLGRMSR
-903 GVRAINLKKASKAKD
+903 GVRAISLKEIKSSSKGASKAKG
-918 VEEQEEEEED
+918 VEE
-928 GDDDFIIQAEDDD
+928 ATT
-941 DEDEDEDNDDNEGE
+941 
-955 NEIVDSANDD
+955 
-965 EPLVASV
+965 
-972 EHFKGGET
+972 T
-980 KVAGMAIIQKS
+980 K
-991 EIDREGPWVVFVS
+991 
-1004 EKGRGKRV
+1004 
-1012 KVSDFKTQLRGGA
+1012 T
-1025 GIRGIKFKGE
+1025 
-1035 DSLAAFALIGKTD
+1035 T
-1048 DDSIEEA
+1048 
-1055 IIVGSQLGVANRFQC
+1055 
-1070 ASIPEMGRYAKGG
+1070 
-1083 TLMKLKKEDTIN
+1083 TTTTTI
-1095 SFAVIPAATEE
+1095 S

>member
-1 MTRRTTTTPFLRPS
+1 
-15 SPPLAMMMMMRRG
+15 MMMRRSFLLSSKTMMMMSTTATPTKPNFEII
-28 RRHIE
+28 RR
-33 EFALTHQRWCQAA
+33 F
-46 KNASCRRRRGLT
+46 
-58 TCATQSRGGGG
+58 GG
-69 EERERATT
+69 
-77 TTRPPLC
+77 P
-84 GASPLC
+84 S
-90 ASALRKSSLSLL
+90 SSLSLSSNISFSRRL
-102 VCGKKVERG
+102 IGEEEQRHHRHRKV
-111 RGRDKTRTF
+111 RTF
-120 ASSSSSAGTGDGV
+120 AAASSSSSSDDDG
-133 GGDAGNGGNN
+133 GGKGGNKSSTF
-143 GNGNAAAL
+143 
-151 YAEGEGGGDNIVD
+151 AEEEEEFSSDSNIVD

-359 EEVKLEE
+359 EQVKLEE
-366 LLKVMPGPDFPT
+366 LLRVMPGPDFPT

-385 NNDANNDNSRSRSNK
+385 NKDANDNNNNDKNDSGRSTSNR
-400 NALRDLYRDGRGGV
+400 NALRNLYRDGRGGV

-419 AEIVPRKNVSTR
+419 AEIVPRTKVSSR
-431 KRSGKRTP
+431 KRSGKTAKKD
-439 TEEEDKG
+439 DK
-446 ARGSLDRDIVISSI
+446 AAAEKSLDRDIVISSI

-542 LVEMMQEFLD
+542 LMEVMQEFLD
-552 FRIDVIRKRATYS
+552 FRIDVIRKRAMYS

-583 EDTDAVIKLIRKSK
+583 EDTDAVIKMIRKSK
-597 DGKEAMEKLREMKG
+597 DGKEAMENLREMKG
-611 LTIVQSEAV
+611 LTTVQSEAV

-647 KRNQNLLDNT
+647 KGNQNLLDNT

-677 PRRTTIETDVS
+677 PRRTTIETDTS
-688 SSIQLEHEIPNNDS
+688 SSIEVEHEIPNNDS

-716 PETFKVRR
+716 PETFKAQR
-724 RGTRGRS
+724 RGTRGKS

-751 RVFLFTDKGNV
+751 RVFFFTDKGNV
-762 FTMRAFDIP
+762 LTVRAFDIP

-777 QGTPFTRFIDID
+777 QGTPFTRFVDID

-799 LEPSDSMEK
+799 LEPSALMKK
-808 KTVKELKEGEDD
+808 KTPNEPQEGEDED
-820 DDDDDEET
+820 ET
-828 FLVMVTLNGVMKKV
+828 FLVMITLNGVIKKV
-842 STKEFASIKRN
+842 SAKEFASIKRN

-867 QVLVAR
+867 QVLVAK

-879 VGATDGMLIRFDV
+879 VGATDGTLIRFDV
-892 DSVRTLRRMSR
+892 DSVRKLGRMSR
-903 GVRAINLKKASKAKD
+903 GVRAISLKEIKSSSKGGSKAKG
-918 VEEQEEEEED
+918 VEEDDEND
-928 GDDDFIIQAEDDD
+928 DDDDDDFIIQAEDDED
-941 DEDEDEDNDDNEGE
+941 DEGDDNEEEEQEEE
-955 NEIVDSANDD
+955 NDILDFGNDDD

-972 EHFKGGET
+972 EHFEGGAA

-1012 KVSDFKTQLRGGA
+1012 KVSDFKTQIRGGA
-1025 GIRGIKFKGE
+1025 GIRGIKFNSG

-1083 TLMKLKKEDTIN
+1083 TLMKLKKEDAIK
-1095 SFAVIPAATEE
+1095 SFAVIPAATAE

>member
-1 MTRRTTTTPFLRPS
+1 MMSTTTATPTKPFEIIRRFGGPS
-15 SPPLAMMMMMRRG
+15 
-28 RRHIE
+28 
-33 EFALTHQRWCQAA
+33 
-46 KNASCRRRRGLT
+46 
-58 TCATQSRGGGG
+58 
-69 EERERATT
+69 
-77 TTRPPLC
+77 
-84 GASPLC
+84 
-90 ASALRKSSLSLL
+90 SSLSLSSL
-102 VCGKKVERG
+102 SFSRRQRGEEEQHHRHHRRRVPPPYHHHHRKV
-111 RGRDKTRTF
+111 RTF
-120 ASSSSSAGTGDGV
+120 AAASSSSSDDG
-133 GGDAGNGGNN
+133 GGGGGGGGNKSSTF
-143 GNGNAAAL
+143 AD
-151 YAEGEGGGDNIVD
+151 EEEEEFSSDSNIVD

-359 EEVKLEE
+359 EQVKLEE
-366 LLKVMPGPDFPT
+366 LLRVMPGPDFPT

-385 NNDANNDNSRSRSNK
+385 NKDANNDNNNNNDKNDSGRSTSNR
-400 NALRDLYRDGRGGV
+400 NALRNLYRDGRGGV

-419 AEIVPRKNVSTR
+419 AEIVPRTKVSSR
-431 KRSGKRTP
+431 KRSGKTAKKD
-439 TEEEDKG
+439 DK
-446 ARGSLDRDIVISSI
+446 AAAEKSLNRDIVISSI

-542 LVEMMQEFLD
+542 LMEVMQEFLD
-552 FRIDVIRKRATYS
+552 FRIDVIRKRAMYS

-583 EDTDAVIKLIRKSK
+583 EDTDAVIKMIRKSK
-597 DGKEAMEKLREMKG
+597 DGKEAMENLREMKG
-611 LTIVQSEAV
+611 LTTVQSEAV

-647 KRNQNLLDNT
+647 KGNQNLLDNT

-677 PRRTTIETDVS
+677 PRRTTIETDTS
-688 SSIQLEHEIPNNDS
+688 SSIEVEHEIPNNDS

-716 PETFKVRR
+716 PETFKAQR
-724 RGTRGRS
+724 RGTRGKS

-751 RVFLFTDKGNV
+751 RVFFFTDKGNV
-762 FTMRAFDIP
+762 LTVRAFDIP

-777 QGTPFTRFIDID
+777 QGTPFTRFVDID

-799 LEPSDSMEK
+799 LEPSALMKK
-808 KTVKELKEGEDD
+808 KTPNEPQEGEDED
-820 DDDDDEET
+820 ET
-828 FLVMVTLNGVMKKV
+828 FLVMITLNGVIKKV
-842 STKEFASIKRN
+842 SAKEFASIKRN

-867 QVLVAR
+867 QVLVAK

-879 VGATDGMLIRFDV
+879 VGATDGTLIRFDV
-892 DSVRTLRRMSR
+892 DSVRKLGRMSR
-903 GVRAINLKKASKAKD
+903 GVRAISLKEIKSSSKGASKAKG
-918 VEEQEEEEED
+918 VEEDDEND
-928 GDDDFIIQAEDDD
+928 DDDDDFIIQAEDDED
-941 DEDEDEDNDDNEGE
+941 DEGDDNEEEEQEEE
-955 NEIVDSANDD
+955 NDILDFGNDDD

-972 EHFKGGET
+972 EHFEGGAA

-1012 KVSDFKTQLRGGA
+1012 KVSDFKTQIRGGA
-1025 GIRGIKFKGE
+1025 GIRGIKFNSG

-1083 TLMKLKKEDTIN
+1083 TLMKLKKEDAIK
-1095 SFAVIPAATEE
+1095 SFAVIPAATAE

>member
-1 MTRRTTTTPFLRPS
+1 MLQRGTLLLRDQSQRQRQQQQPLRR
-15 SPPLAMMMMMRRG
+15 
-28 RRHIE
+28 
-33 EFALTHQRWCQAA
+33 
-46 KNASCRRRRGLT
+46 RRRRGQGFGAMMRRSFLLLSSKTMMMMST
-58 TCATQSRGGGG
+58 TATPTKPNFEIIRRFGG
-69 EERERATT
+69 
-77 TTRPPLC
+77 P
-84 GASPLC
+84 S
-90 ASALRKSSLSLL
+90 SSLSLSSL
-102 VCGKKVERG
+102 SFSRRRGEEEQRHHRHRKV
-111 RGRDKTRTF
+111 RTF
-120 ASSSSSAGTGDGV
+120 AAASSSSSDDDG
-133 GGDAGNGGNN
+133 GGKGGGGNKSSTF
-143 GNGNAAAL
+143 AD
-151 YAEGEGGGDNIVD
+151 EEEEFSSDSNIVD

-359 EEVKLEE
+359 EQVKLEE
-366 LLKVMPGPDFPT
+366 LLRVMPGPDFPT

-385 NNDANNDNSRSRSNK
+385 NKDANNDNNNNNDKNDSGRSTSNR
-400 NALRDLYRDGRGGV
+400 NALRNLYRDGRGGV

-419 AEIVPRKNVSTR
+419 AEIVPRTKVSSR
-431 KRSGKRTP
+431 KRSGKTAKKD
-439 TEEEDKG
+439 DK
-446 ARGSLDRDIVISSI
+446 AAAEKSLDRDIVISSI

-542 LVEMMQEFLD
+542 LMEVMQEFLD
-552 FRIDVIRKRATYS
+552 FRIDVIRKRAMYS

-583 EDTDAVIKLIRKSK
+583 EDTDAVIKMIRKSK
-597 DGKEAMEKLREMKG
+597 DGKEAMENLREMKG
-611 LTIVQSEAV
+611 LTTVQSEAV

-647 KRNQNLLDNT
+647 KGNQNLLDNT

-677 PRRTTIETDVS
+677 PRRTTIETDTS
-688 SSIQLEHEIPNNDS
+688 SSIEVEHEIPNNDS

-716 PETFKVRR
+716 PETFKAQR
-724 RGTRGRS
+724 RGTRGKS

-751 RVFLFTDKGNV
+751 RVFFFTDKGNV
-762 FTMRAFDIP
+762 LTVRAFDIP

-777 QGTPFTRFIDID
+777 QGTPFTRFVDID

-799 LEPSDSMEK
+799 LDPSALMKK
-808 KTVKELKEGEDD
+808 KTPNEPQEGEDED
-820 DDDDDEET
+820 ET
-828 FLVMVTLNGVMKKV
+828 FLVMITLNGVIKKV
-842 STKEFASIKRN
+842 SAKEFASIKRN

-867 QVLVAR
+867 QVLVAK

-879 VGATDGMLIRFDV
+879 VGATDGTLIRFDV
-892 DSVRTLRRMSR
+892 DSVRKLGRMSR
-903 GVRAINLKKASKAKD
+903 GVRAISLKEIKSSSKEASKAKGA
-918 VEEQEEEEED
+918 EEED
-928 GDDDFIIQAEDDD
+928 DDENDDDDDDDFIIQAEDDED
-941 DEDEDEDNDDNEGE
+941 DEGDDNEEEEQEEE
-955 NEIVDSANDD
+955 NDILDFGNDDD

-972 EHFKGGET
+972 EHFEGGAA

-1012 KVSDFKTQLRGGA
+1012 KVSDFKTQIRGGA
-1025 GIRGIKFKGE
+1025 GIRGIKFNSG

-1083 TLMKLKKEDTIN
+1083 TLMKLKKEDAIK
-1095 SFAVIPAATEE
+1095 SFAVIPAATAE

>member
-1 MTRRTTTTPFLRPS
+1 M
-15 SPPLAMMMMMRRG
+15 
-28 RRHIE
+28 
-33 EFALTHQRWCQAA
+33 
-46 KNASCRRRRGLT
+46 RRRGSSSVVLRMLSSSSKT
-58 TCATQSRGGGG
+58 TMMISTTATP
-69 EERERATT
+69 
-77 TTRPPLC
+77 RPFEKII
-84 GASPLC
+84 S
-90 ASALRKSSLSLL
+90 SSLSLSL
-102 VCGKKVERG
+102 LSFSSRRQRGEEEEQHRRRRRRVPPLYRHRKV
-111 RGRDKTRTF
+111 RTF
-120 ASSSSSAGTGDGV
+120 AASSSSSDDG
-133 GGDAGNGGNN
+133 GGGGGGNKSSTFVK
-143 GNGNAAAL
+143 
-151 YAEGEGGGDNIVD
+151 EGEEFSSDSNIVD

-359 EEVKLEE
+359 EQVKLEE
-366 LLKVMPGPDFPT
+366 LLRVMPGPDFPT

-385 NNDANNDNSRSRSNK
+385 NKDANNDNNNNDKNDSGRSTSNR
-400 NALRDLYRDGRGGV
+400 NALRNLYRDGRGGV

-419 AEIVPRKNVSTR
+419 AEIVPRTKVSSR
-431 KRSGKRTP
+431 KRSGKTAKKD
-439 TEEEDKG
+439 DK
-446 ARGSLDRDIVISSI
+446 AAAEKSLDRDIVISSI

-542 LVEMMQEFLD
+542 LMEVMQEFLD
-552 FRIDVIRKRATYS
+552 FRIDVIRKRAMYS

-583 EDTDAVIKLIRKSK
+583 EDTDAVIKMIRKSK
-597 DGKEAMEKLREMKG
+597 DGKEAMENLREMKG
-611 LTIVQSEAV
+611 LTTVQSEAV

-647 KRNQNLLDNT
+647 KGNQNLLDNT

-677 PRRTTIETDVS
+677 PRRTTIETDTS
-688 SSIQLEHEIPNNDS
+688 SSIEVEHEIPNNDS

-716 PETFKVRR
+716 PETFKAQR
-724 RGTRGRS
+724 RGTRGKS

-751 RVFLFTDKGNV
+751 RVFFFTDKGNV
-762 FTMRAFDIP
+762 LTVRAFDIP

-777 QGTPFTRFIDID
+777 QGTPFTRFVDID

-799 LEPSDSMEK
+799 LEPSALMKK
-808 KTVKELKEGEDD
+808 KTPNEPQEGEDED
-820 DDDDDEET
+820 ET
-828 FLVMVTLNGVMKKV
+828 FLVMITLNGVIKKV
-842 STKEFASIKRN
+842 SAKEFASIKRN

-867 QVLVAR
+867 QVLVAK

-879 VGATDGMLIRFDV
+879 VGATDGTLIRFDV
-892 DSVRTLRRMSR
+892 DSVRKLGRMSR
-903 GVRAINLKKASKAKD
+903 GVRAISLKEIKSSSKKASKAKGA
-918 VEEQEEEEED
+918 EEED
-928 GDDDFIIQAEDDD
+928 DDENDDDDDDDFIIQAEDDED
-941 DEDEDEDNDDNEGE
+941 DEGDDNEEEEQEEE
-955 NEIVDSANDD
+955 NDILDFGNDDD

-972 EHFKGGET
+972 EHFEGGAA

-1012 KVSDFKTQLRGGA
+1012 KVSDFKTQIRGGA
-1025 GIRGIKFKGE
+1025 GIRGIKFNSG

-1083 TLMKLKKEDTIN
+1083 TLMKLKKEDAIK
-1095 SFAVIPAATEE
+1095 SFAVIPAATAE

>member
-1 MTRRTTTTPFLRPS
+1 MLQRGTLLLRDQSQRQRQQQQPLRRR
-15 SPPLAMMMMMRRG
+15 
-28 RRHIE
+28 
-33 EFALTHQRWCQAA
+33 
-46 KNASCRRRRGLT
+46 RRRRGQGFGAMMRRSFLLLSSKTMMMMST
-58 TCATQSRGGGG
+58 TATPTKPNFEIIRRFGG
-69 EERERATT
+69 
-77 TTRPPLC
+77 P
-84 GASPLC
+84 S
-90 ASALRKSSLSLL
+90 SSLSLSSL
-102 VCGKKVERG
+102 SFSRRRGEEEQRHHRHRKV
-111 RGRDKTRTF
+111 RTF
-120 ASSSSSAGTGDGV
+120 AAASSSSSDDDG
-133 GGDAGNGGNN
+133 GGKGGGGNKSSTF
-143 GNGNAAAL
+143 AD
-151 YAEGEGGGDNIVD
+151 EEEEFSSDSNIVD

-359 EEVKLEE
+359 EQVKLEE
-366 LLKVMPGPDFPT
+366 LLRVMPGPDFPT

-385 NNDANNDNSRSRSNK
+385 NKDANNDNNNNDKNDSGRSTSNR
-400 NALRDLYRDGRGGV
+400 NALRNLYRDGRGGV

-419 AEIVPRKNVSTR
+419 AEIVPRTKVSSR
-431 KRSGKRTP
+431 KRSGKTAKKD
-439 TEEEDKG
+439 DK
-446 ARGSLDRDIVISSI
+446 AAAEKSLDRDIVISSI

-542 LVEMMQEFLD
+542 LMEVMQEFLD
-552 FRIDVIRKRATYS
+552 FRIDVIRKRAMYS

-583 EDTDAVIKLIRKSK
+583 EDTDAVIKMIRKSK
-597 DGKEAMEKLREMKG
+597 DGKEAMENLREMKG
-611 LTIVQSEAV
+611 LTTVQSEAV

-647 KRNQNLLDNT
+647 KGNQNLLDNT

-677 PRRTTIETDVS
+677 PRRTTIETDTS
-688 SSIQLEHEIPNNDS
+688 SSIEVEHEIPNNDS

-716 PETFKVRR
+716 PETFKAQR
-724 RGTRGRS
+724 RGTRGKS

-751 RVFLFTDKGNV
+751 RVFFFTDKGNV
-762 FTMRAFDIP
+762 LTVRAFDIP

-777 QGTPFTRFIDID
+777 QGTPFTRFVDID

-799 LEPSDSMEK
+799 LEPSALMKK
-808 KTVKELKEGEDD
+808 KTPNEPQEGEDED
-820 DDDDDEET
+820 ET
-828 FLVMVTLNGVMKKV
+828 FLVMITLNGVIKKV
-842 STKEFASIKRN
+842 SAKEFASIKRN

-867 QVLVAR
+867 QVLVAK

-879 VGATDGMLIRFDV
+879 VGATDGTLIRFDV
-892 DSVRTLRRMSR
+892 DSVRKLGRMSR
-903 GVRAINLKKASKAKD
+903 GVRAISLKEIKSSSKEASKAKGA
-918 VEEQEEEEED
+918 EEED
-928 GDDDFIIQAEDDD
+928 DDENDDDDDDDFIIQAEDDED
-941 DEDEDEDNDDNEGE
+941 DEGDDNEEEEQEEE
-955 NEIVDSANDD
+955 NDILDFGNDDD

-972 EHFKGGET
+972 EHFEGGAA

-1012 KVSDFKTQLRGGA
+1012 KVSDFKTQIRGGA
-1025 GIRGIKFKGE
+1025 GIRGIKFNSG

-1083 TLMKLKKEDTIN
+1083 TLMKLKKEDAIK
-1095 SFAVIPAATEE
+1095 SFAVIPAATAE

>member
-1 MTRRTTTTPFLRPS
+1 MRRRAFLQTKMMMMQTTTTTTVSKNRFENRILLVNNNSGGGGGRRATSASALFSPPRGRTTTTAALPV
-15 SPPLAMMMMMRRG
+15 LARSYNKRRSYY
-28 RRHIE
+28 RYNND
-33 EFALTHQRWCQAA
+33 
-46 KNASCRRRRGLT
+46 KNNNL
-58 TCATQSRGGGG
+58 
-69 EERERATT
+69 
-77 TTRPPLC
+77 
-84 GASPLC
+84 
-90 ASALRKSSLSLL
+90 
-102 VCGKKVERG
+102 
-111 RGRDKTRTF
+111 RTF
-120 ASSSSSAGTGDGV
+120 ASSSLSSSGGGDG
-133 GGDAGNGGNN
+133 
-143 GNGNAAAL
+143 
-151 YAEGEGGGDNIVD
+151 GEGGGNRTAAKGDEDDDNDDDASNIVD

-359 EEVKLEE
+359 EQAKLED

-385 NNDANNDNSRSRSNK
+385 NKSDSNDNKKSNDDSDSGRSSSNR
-400 NALRDLYRDGRGGV
+400 NALRNLYRDGRGGV

-419 AEIVPRKNVSTR
+419 AEIVPRTKASSR
-431 KRSGKRTP
+431 RRSGKTTKKADKAE
-439 TEEEDKG
+439 TEK
-446 ARGSLDRDIVISSI
+446 SLDRDIVISSI

-510 AVLNSLYK
+510 TVLNSLYK

-542 LVEMMQEFLD
+542 LIEVMQEFLD
-552 FRIDVIRKRATYS
+552 FRIDVIRKRAMYS

-583 EDTDAVIKLIRKSK
+583 EDTDAVIKMIRKSK
-597 DGKEAMEKLREMKG
+597 DGKEAMENLREMKG
-611 LTIVQSEAV
+611 LTTVQSEAV

-647 KRNQNLLDNT
+647 NVNQNLLDNT
-657 SAVIDVVCEEALE
+657 SAVIDVICEEALE

-677 PRRTTIETDVS
+677 PRRTFIETDTS
-688 SSIQLEHEIPNNDS
+688 SSIELEHEIPNNDS

-716 PETFKVRR
+716 PETFKAQR
-724 RGTRGRS
+724 RGTRGKS

-751 RVFLFTDKGNV
+751 RVFFFTDKGNV
-762 FTMRAFDIP
+762 LTVRAFDIP

-777 QGTPFTRFIDID
+777 QGTPFTRFVDID

-799 LEPSDSMEK
+799 LEPSALMK
-808 KTVKELKEGEDD
+808 KQKSKEQQGEDD
-820 DDDDDEET
+820 DDDDDET
-828 FLVMVTLNGVMKKV
+828 FLVMITLNGVIKKV
-842 STKEFASIKRN
+842 SAKEFASIKRN

-867 QVLVAR
+867 QVLVAK

-879 VGATDGMLIRFDV
+879 VGATDGTLIRFDV
-892 DSVRTLRRMSR
+892 DSVRKLGRMSR
-903 GVRAINLKKASKAKD
+903 GVRAIALKEIKSSSKASKAK
-918 VEEQEEEEED
+918 EEEEEED
-928 GDDDFIIQAEDDD
+928 DDDDFMIQADDDEDDD
-941 DEDEDEDNDDNEGE
+941 DVNDDDEEEEEEE
-955 NEIVDSANDD
+955 NEIIDFSNDD

-972 EHFKGGET
+972 EHFEGGAA

-991 EIDREGPWVVFVS
+991 EINREGPWVVFVS

-1012 KVSDFKTQLRGGA
+1012 KVSDFKTQIRGGA
-1025 GIRGIKFKGE
+1025 GIRGIKFNSG

-1083 TLMKLKKEDTIN
+1083 MLMKLKKEDAIK
-1095 SFAVIPAATEE
+1095 SFAVIPATTED

>member
-1 MTRRTTTTPFLRPS
+1 
-15 SPPLAMMMMMRRG
+15 MMRRS
-28 RRHIE
+28 
-33 EFALTHQRWCQAA
+33 FLLSS
-46 KNASCRRRRGLT
+46 KT
-58 TCATQSRGGGG
+58 TMMMS
-69 EERERATT
+69 TT
-77 TTRPPLC
+77 TATPTKPFEIIRRFGGP
-84 GASPLC
+84 S
-90 ASALRKSSLSLL
+90 SSLSLSSL
-102 VCGKKVERG
+102 SFSRRQRGEEEQQYRHHRRRVPPPYHHHHRKV
-111 RGRDKTRTF
+111 RTF
-120 ASSSSSAGTGDGV
+120 AAASSSSSSSSDDDG
-133 GGDAGNGGNN
+133 GGGGKGGGGNKSSTF
-143 GNGNAAAL
+143 AD
-151 YAEGEGGGDNIVD
+151 EEEEEFSSDSNIVD

-359 EEVKLEE
+359 EQVKLEE
-366 LLKVMPGPDFPT
+366 LLRVMPGPDFPT

-385 NNDANNDNSRSRSNK
+385 NKDANNDNNNNDKNDSGRSTSNR
-400 NALRDLYRDGRGGV
+400 NALRNLYRDGRGGV

-419 AEIVPRKNVSTR
+419 AEIVPRTKVSSR
-431 KRSGKRTP
+431 KRSGKTAKKD
-439 TEEEDKG
+439 DK
-446 ARGSLDRDIVISSI
+446 AAAEKSLDRDIVISSI

-542 LVEMMQEFLD
+542 LMEVMQEFLD
-552 FRIDVIRKRATYS
+552 FRIDVIRKRAMYS

-583 EDTDAVIKLIRKSK
+583 EDTDAVIKMIRKSK
-597 DGKEAMEKLREMKG
+597 DGKEAMENLREMKG
-611 LTIVQSEAV
+611 LTTVQSEAV

-647 KRNQNLLDNT
+647 KGNQNLLDNT

-677 PRRTTIETDVS
+677 PRRTTIETDTS
-688 SSIQLEHEIPNNDS
+688 SSIEVEHEIPNNDS

-716 PETFKVRR
+716 PETFKAQR
-724 RGTRGRS
+724 RGTRGKS

-751 RVFLFTDKGNV
+751 RVFFFTDKGNV
-762 FTMRAFDIP
+762 LTVRAFDIP

-777 QGTPFTRFIDID
+777 QGTPFTRFVDID

-799 LEPSDSMEK
+799 LEPSALMKK
-808 KTVKELKEGEDD
+808 KTPNEPQEGEDED
-820 DDDDDEET
+820 ET
-828 FLVMVTLNGVMKKV
+828 FLVMITLNGVIKKV
-842 STKEFASIKRN
+842 SAKEFASIKRN

-867 QVLVAR
+867 QVLVAK

-879 VGATDGMLIRFDV
+879 VGATDGTLIRFDV
-892 DSVRTLRRMSR
+892 DSVRKLGRMSR
-903 GVRAINLKKASKAKD
+903 GVRAISLKEIKSSSKGASKAKG
-918 VEEQEEEEED
+918 VEEDDEND
-928 GDDDFIIQAEDDD
+928 DDDDDFIIQAEDDED
-941 DEDEDEDNDDNEGE
+941 DEGDDNEEEEQEEE
-955 NEIVDSANDD
+955 NDILDFGNDDD

-972 EHFKGGET
+972 EHFEGGAA

-1012 KVSDFKTQLRGGA
+1012 KVSDFKTQIRGGA
-1025 GIRGIKFKGE
+1025 GIRGIKFNSG

-1083 TLMKLKKEDTIN
+1083 TLMKLKKEDAIK
-1095 SFAVIPAATEE
+1095 SFAVIPAATAE

>member
-1 MTRRTTTTPFLRPS
+1 MLQRGTLLLRDQSQRQRQQQQPLRRRRRRQGFG
-15 SPPLAMMMMMRRG
+15 AMMMRRSFLLSSKTMMMMSTTATPTKPNFEII
-28 RRHIE
+28 RR
-33 EFALTHQRWCQAA
+33 F
-46 KNASCRRRRGLT
+46 
-58 TCATQSRGGGG
+58 GG
-69 EERERATT
+69 
-77 TTRPPLC
+77 P
-84 GASPLC
+84 S
-90 ASALRKSSLSLL
+90 SSLSLSSNISFSRRL
-102 VCGKKVERG
+102 IGEEEQRHHRHRKV
-111 RGRDKTRTF
+111 RTF
-120 ASSSSSAGTGDGV
+120 AAASSSSSSDDDG
-133 GGDAGNGGNN
+133 GGGKGGGGNKSSTF
-143 GNGNAAAL
+143 AD
-151 YAEGEGGGDNIVD
+151 EEEEFSSDSNIVD

-359 EEVKLEE
+359 EQVKLEE
-366 LLKVMPGPDFPT
+366 LLRVMPGPDFPT

-385 NNDANNDNSRSRSNK
+385 NKDANNDNNNNDKNDSGRSTSNR
-400 NALRDLYRDGRGGV
+400 NALRNLYRDGRGGV

-419 AEIVPRKNVSTR
+419 AEIVPRTKVSSR
-431 KRSGKRTP
+431 KRSGKTAKKD
-439 TEEEDKG
+439 DK
-446 ARGSLDRDIVISSI
+446 AAAEKSLDRDIVISSI

-542 LVEMMQEFLD
+542 LMEVMQEFLD
-552 FRIDVIRKRATYS
+552 FRIDVIRKRAMYS

-583 EDTDAVIKLIRKSK
+583 EDTDAVIKMIRKSK
-597 DGKEAMEKLREMKG
+597 DGKEAMENLREMKG
-611 LTIVQSEAV
+611 LTTVQSEAV

-647 KRNQNLLDNT
+647 KGNQNLLDNT

-677 PRRTTIETDVS
+677 PRRTTIETDTS
-688 SSIQLEHEIPNNDS
+688 SSIEVEHEIPNNDS

-716 PETFKVRR
+716 PETFKAQR
-724 RGTRGRS
+724 RGTRGKS

-751 RVFLFTDKGNV
+751 RVFFFTDKGNV
-762 FTMRAFDIP
+762 LTVRAFDIP

-777 QGTPFTRFIDID
+777 QGTPFTRFVDID

-799 LEPSDSMEK
+799 LEPSALMKK
-808 KTVKELKEGEDD
+808 KTPNEPQEGEDE
-820 DDDDDEET
+820 DEI
-828 FLVMVTLNGVMKKV
+828 FLVMITLNGVIKKV
-842 STKEFASIKRN
+842 SAKEFASIKRN

-867 QVLVAR
+867 QVLVAK

-879 VGATDGMLIRFDV
+879 VGATDGTLIRFDV
-892 DSVRTLRRMSR
+892 DSVRKLGRMSR
-903 GVRAINLKKASKAKD
+903 GVRAISLKEIKSSSKEASKAKGA
-918 VEEQEEEEED
+918 EED
-928 GDDDFIIQAEDDD
+928 DDDENDDDDDDDFIIQAEDDED
-941 DEDEDEDNDDNEGE
+941 DEGDDNEEEEQEEE
-955 NEIVDSANDD
+955 NDILDFGNDDD

-972 EHFKGGET
+972 EHFEGGAA

-1012 KVSDFKTQLRGGA
+1012 KVSDFKTQIRGGA
-1025 GIRGIKFKGE
+1025 GIRGIKFNSG

-1083 TLMKLKKEDTIN
+1083 TLMKLKKEDAIK
-1095 SFAVIPAATEE
+1095 SFAVIPAATAE

>member
-1 MTRRTTTTPFLRPS
+1 
-15 SPPLAMMMMMRRG
+15 MMRRS
-28 RRHIE
+28 
-33 EFALTHQRWCQAA
+33 FLLSS
-46 KNASCRRRRGLT
+46 KT
-58 TCATQSRGGGG
+58 TMMMS
-69 EERERATT
+69 TT
-77 TTRPPLC
+77 TATPTKPFEIIRRFGGP
-84 GASPLC
+84 S
-90 ASALRKSSLSLL
+90 SSLSLSSL
-102 VCGKKVERG
+102 SFSRRQRGEEEQHHRHHRRRVPPPYHHHHRKV
-111 RGRDKTRTF
+111 RTF
-120 ASSSSSAGTGDGV
+120 AAASSSSSDDDG
-133 GGDAGNGGNN
+133 GGKGGGNKSSTF
-143 GNGNAAAL
+143 AD
-151 YAEGEGGGDNIVD
+151 EEEEEFSSDSNIVD

-359 EEVKLEE
+359 EQVKLEE
-366 LLKVMPGPDFPT
+366 LLRVMPGPDFPT

-385 NNDANNDNSRSRSNK
+385 NKDANDNNNNDKNDSGRSTSNR
-400 NALRDLYRDGRGGV
+400 NALRNLYRDGRGGG

-419 AEIVPRKNVSTR
+419 AEIVPRTKVSSR
-431 KRSGKRTP
+431 KRSGKTAKKD
-439 TEEEDKG
+439 DK
-446 ARGSLDRDIVISSI
+446 AAAEKSLDRDIVISSI

-542 LVEMMQEFLD
+542 LMEVMQEFLD
-552 FRIDVIRKRATYS
+552 FRIDVIRKRAMYS

-583 EDTDAVIKLIRKSK
+583 EDTDAVIKMIRKSK
-597 DGKEAMEKLREMKG
+597 DGKEAMENLREMKG
-611 LTIVQSEAV
+611 LTTVQSEAV

-647 KRNQNLLDNT
+647 KGNQNLLDNT

-677 PRRTTIETDVS
+677 PRRTTIETDTS
-688 SSIQLEHEIPNNDS
+688 SSIEVEHEIPNNDS

-716 PETFKVRR
+716 PETFKAQR
-724 RGTRGRS
+724 RGTRGKS

-751 RVFLFTDKGNV
+751 RVFFFTDKGNV
-762 FTMRAFDIP
+762 LTVRAFDIP

-777 QGTPFTRFIDID
+777 QGTPFTRFVDID

-799 LEPSDSMEK
+799 LEPSALMKK
-808 KTVKELKEGEDD
+808 KTPNEPQEGEDED
-820 DDDDDEET
+820 ET
-828 FLVMVTLNGVMKKV
+828 FLVMITLNGVIKKV
-842 STKEFASIKRN
+842 SAKEFASIKRN

-867 QVLVAR
+867 QVLVAK

-879 VGATDGMLIRFDV
+879 VGATDGTLIRFDV
-892 DSVRTLRRMSR
+892 DSVRKLGRMSR
-903 GVRAINLKKASKAKD
+903 GVRAISLKEIKSSSKGASKAKG
-918 VEEQEEEEED
+918 VEED
-928 GDDDFIIQAEDDD
+928 DDDDDDFIIQAEDDED
-941 DEDEDEDNDDNEGE
+941 DEGDDNEEEEQEEE
-955 NEIVDSANDD
+955 NDILDFGNDDD

-972 EHFKGGET
+972 EHFEGGAA

-1012 KVSDFKTQLRGGA
+1012 KVSDFKTQIRGGA
-1025 GIRGIKFKGE
+1025 GIRGIKFNSG

-1083 TLMKLKKEDTIN
+1083 TLMKLKKEDAIK
-1095 SFAVIPAATEE
+1095 SFAVIPAATAE

>member
-1 MTRRTTTTPFLRPS
+1 M
-15 SPPLAMMMMMRRG
+15 
-28 RRHIE
+28 
-33 EFALTHQRWCQAA
+33 
-46 KNASCRRRRGLT
+46 RRRGSSSVVLRMLSSSSKT
-58 TCATQSRGGGG
+58 TMMSTTATP
-69 EERERATT
+69 
-77 TTRPPLC
+77 RPFEKII
-84 GASPLC
+84 S
-90 ASALRKSSLSLL
+90 SSLSLSL
-102 VCGKKVERG
+102 LSFSSRRQRGEEEEQHRRRRRRVPPLYHHRKV
-111 RGRDKTRTF
+111 RTF
-120 ASSSSSAGTGDGV
+120 AASSSSSDDG
-133 GGDAGNGGNN
+133 GGGGGGNKSSTFVK
-143 GNGNAAAL
+143 
-151 YAEGEGGGDNIVD
+151 EGEEFSSDSNIVD

-359 EEVKLEE
+359 EQVKLEE
-366 LLKVMPGPDFPT
+366 LLRVMPGPDFPT

-385 NNDANNDNSRSRSNK
+385 NKDANNDNNNNNDKNDSGRSTSNR
-400 NALRDLYRDGRGGV
+400 NALRNLYRDGRGGV

-419 AEIVPRKNVSTR
+419 AEIVPRTKVSSR
-431 KRSGKRTP
+431 KRSGKTAKKD
-439 TEEEDKG
+439 DK
-446 ARGSLDRDIVISSI
+446 AAAEKSLDRDIVISSI

-542 LVEMMQEFLD
+542 LMEVMQEFLD
-552 FRIDVIRKRATYS
+552 FRIDVIRKRAMYS

-583 EDTDAVIKLIRKSK
+583 EDTDAVIKMIRKSK
-597 DGKEAMEKLREMKG
+597 DGKEAMENLREMKG
-611 LTIVQSEAV
+611 LTTVQSEAV

-647 KRNQNLLDNT
+647 KGNQNLLDNT

-677 PRRTTIETDVS
+677 PRRTTIETDTS
-688 SSIQLEHEIPNNDS
+688 SSIEVEHEIPNNDS

-716 PETFKVRR
+716 PETFKAQR
-724 RGTRGRS
+724 RGTRGKS

-751 RVFLFTDKGNV
+751 RVFFFTDKGNV
-762 FTMRAFDIP
+762 LTVRAFDIP

-777 QGTPFTRFIDID
+777 QGTPFTRFVDID

-799 LEPSDSMEK
+799 LEPSALMKK
-808 KTVKELKEGEDD
+808 KTPNEPQEGEDED
-820 DDDDDEET
+820 ET
-828 FLVMVTLNGVMKKV
+828 FLVMITLNGVIKKV
-842 STKEFASIKRN
+842 SAKEFASIKRN

-867 QVLVAR
+867 QVLVAK

-879 VGATDGMLIRFDV
+879 VGATDGTLIRFDV
-892 DSVRTLRRMSR
+892 DSVRKLGRMSR
-903 GVRAINLKKASKAKD
+903 GVRAISLKEIKSSSKGASKAKG
-918 VEEQEEEEED
+918 VEEDDDDEND
-928 GDDDFIIQAEDDD
+928 DDDDDDFIIQAEDDED
-941 DEDEDEDNDDNEGE
+941 DEGDDNEEEEQEEG
-955 NEIVDSANDD
+955 NDILDFGNDDD

-972 EHFKGGET
+972 EHFEGGAA

-1012 KVSDFKTQLRGGA
+1012 KVSEFKTQIRGGA
-1025 GIRGIKFKGE
+1025 GIRGIKFNSG

-1083 TLMKLKKEDTIN
+1083 TLMKLKKEDAIK
-1095 SFAVIPAATEE
+1095 SFAVIPAATAE

>member
-1 MTRRTTTTPFLRPS
+1 
-15 SPPLAMMMMMRRG
+15 MMRRS
-28 RRHIE
+28 
-33 EFALTHQRWCQAA
+33 FLLSS
-46 KNASCRRRRGLT
+46 KT
-58 TCATQSRGGGG
+58 TMMMS
-69 EERERATT
+69 TT
-77 TTRPPLC
+77 TATPTKPFEIIRRFGGP
-84 GASPLC
+84 S
-90 ASALRKSSLSLL
+90 SSLSLSSNISFSRRRI
-102 VCGKKVERG
+102 GEEEQHHRRHRKV
-111 RGRDKTRTF
+111 RTF
-120 ASSSSSAGTGDGV
+120 AAASSSSSSSDDDG
-133 GGDAGNGGNN
+133 GGGGKGGGGNKSSTF
-143 GNGNAAAL
+143 
-151 YAEGEGGGDNIVD
+151 AEEEEEFSSDSNIVD

-359 EEVKLEE
+359 EQVKLEE
-366 LLKVMPGPDFPT
+366 LLRVMPGPDFPT

-385 NNDANNDNSRSRSNK
+385 NKDANNDNNNNNDKNDSGRSTSNR
-400 NALRDLYRDGRGGV
+400 NALRNLYRDGRGGV

-419 AEIVPRKNVSTR
+419 AEIVPRTKVSSR
-431 KRSGKRTP
+431 KRSGKTAKKD
-439 TEEEDKG
+439 DK
-446 ARGSLDRDIVISSI
+446 AAAEKSLDRDIVISSI

-542 LVEMMQEFLD
+542 LMEVMQEFLD
-552 FRIDVIRKRATYS
+552 FRIDVIRKRAMYS

-583 EDTDAVIKLIRKSK
+583 EDTDAVIKMIRKSK
-597 DGKEAMEKLREMKG
+597 DGKEAMENLREMKG
-611 LTIVQSEAV
+611 LTTVQSEAV

-647 KRNQNLLDNT
+647 KGNQNLLDNT

-677 PRRTTIETDVS
+677 PRRTTIETDTS
-688 SSIQLEHEIPNNDS
+688 SSIEVEHEIPNNDS

-716 PETFKVRR
+716 PETFKAQR
-724 RGTRGRS
+724 RGTRGKS

-751 RVFLFTDKGNV
+751 RVFFFTDKGNV
-762 FTMRAFDIP
+762 LTVRAFDIP

-777 QGTPFTRFIDID
+777 QGTPFTRFVDID

-799 LEPSDSMEK
+799 LEPSALMKK
-808 KTVKELKEGEDD
+808 KTPNEPQEGEDED
-820 DDDDDEET
+820 ET
-828 FLVMVTLNGVMKKV
+828 FLVMITLNGVIKKV
-842 STKEFASIKRN
+842 SAKEFASIKRN

-867 QVLVAR
+867 QVLVAK

-879 VGATDGMLIRFDV
+879 VGATDGTLIRFDV
-892 DSVRTLRRMSR
+892 DSVRKLGRMSR
-903 GVRAINLKKASKAKD
+903 GVRAISLKEIKSSSKGASKAKG
-918 VEEQEEEEED
+918 VEEADDDEND
-928 GDDDFIIQAEDDD
+928 DDDDDDFIIQAEDDED
-941 DEDEDEDNDDNEGE
+941 DEGDDNEEEEQEEG
-955 NEIVDSANDD
+955 NDILDFGNDDD

-972 EHFKGGET
+972 EHFEGGAA

-1012 KVSDFKTQLRGGA
+1012 KVSDFKTQIRGGA
-1025 GIRGIKFKGE
+1025 GIRGIKFNSG

-1083 TLMKLKKEDTIN
+1083 TLMKLKKEDAIK
-1095 SFAVIPAATEE
+1095 SFAVIPAATAE

>member
-1 MTRRTTTTPFLRPS
+1 MLQRGTLLLRDQSQRQRQQQQPLRRRRRRQGFG
-15 SPPLAMMMMMRRG
+15 AMMMRRSFLLSSKTMMMMSTTATPTKPNFEII
-28 RRHIE
+28 RR
-33 EFALTHQRWCQAA
+33 F
-46 KNASCRRRRGLT
+46 
-58 TCATQSRGGGG
+58 GG
-69 EERERATT
+69 
-77 TTRPPLC
+77 P
-84 GASPLC
+84 S
-90 ASALRKSSLSLL
+90 SSLSLSSNISFSRRL
-102 VCGKKVERG
+102 IGEEEQRHHRHRKV
-111 RGRDKTRTF
+111 RTF
-120 ASSSSSAGTGDGV
+120 AAASSSSSSDDDG
-133 GGDAGNGGNN
+133 GGGKGGGGNKSSTF
-143 GNGNAAAL
+143 
-151 YAEGEGGGDNIVD
+151 AEEEEEFSSDSNIVD

-359 EEVKLEE
+359 EQVKLEE
-366 LLKVMPGPDFPT
+366 LLRVMPGPDFPT

-385 NNDANNDNSRSRSNK
+385 NKDANNDNNNNDKNDSGRSTSNR
-400 NALRDLYRDGRGGV
+400 NALRNLYRDGRGGV

-419 AEIVPRKNVSTR
+419 AEIVPRTKVSSR
-431 KRSGKRTP
+431 KRSGKTAKKD
-439 TEEEDKG
+439 DK
-446 ARGSLDRDIVISSI
+446 AAAEKSLDRDIVISSI

-542 LVEMMQEFLD
+542 LMEVMQEFLD
-552 FRIDVIRKRATYS
+552 FRIDVIRKRAMYS

-583 EDTDAVIKLIRKSK
+583 EDTDAVIKMIRKSK
-597 DGKEAMEKLREMKG
+597 DGKEAMENLREMKG
-611 LTIVQSEAV
+611 LTTVQSEAV

-647 KRNQNLLDNT
+647 KGNQNLLDNT

-677 PRRTTIETDVS
+677 PRRTTIETDTS
-688 SSIQLEHEIPNNDS
+688 SSIEVEHEIPNNDS

-716 PETFKVRR
+716 PETFKAQR
-724 RGTRGRS
+724 RGTRGKS

-751 RVFLFTDKGNV
+751 RVFFFTDKGNV
-762 FTMRAFDIP
+762 LTVRAFDIP

-777 QGTPFTRFIDID
+777 QGTPFTRFVDID

-799 LEPSDSMEK
+799 LEPSALMKK
-808 KTVKELKEGEDD
+808 KTPNEPQEGEDE
-820 DDDDDEET
+820 DEI
-828 FLVMVTLNGVMKKV
+828 FLVMITLNGVIKKV
-842 STKEFASIKRN
+842 SAKEFASIKRN

-867 QVLVAR
+867 QVLVAK

-879 VGATDGMLIRFDV
+879 VGATDGTLIRFDV
-892 DSVRTLRRMSR
+892 DSVRKLGRMSR
-903 GVRAINLKKASKAKD
+903 GVRAISLKEIKSSSKEASKAKGA
-918 VEEQEEEEED
+918 EED
-928 GDDDFIIQAEDDD
+928 DDDENDDDDDDDFIIQAEDDED
-941 DEDEDEDNDDNEGE
+941 DEGDDNEEEEQEEE
-955 NEIVDSANDD
+955 NDILDFGNDDD

-972 EHFKGGET
+972 EHFEGGAA

-1012 KVSDFKTQLRGGA
+1012 KVSDFKTQIRGGA
-1025 GIRGIKFKGE
+1025 GIRGIKFNSG

-1083 TLMKLKKEDTIN
+1083 TLMKLKKEDAIK
-1095 SFAVIPAATEE
+1095 SFAVIPAATAE

>member
-1 MTRRTTTTPFLRPS
+1 MLQRGTLLLRDQSQRQRQQQQPLRR
-15 SPPLAMMMMMRRG
+15 
-28 RRHIE
+28 
-33 EFALTHQRWCQAA
+33 
-46 KNASCRRRRGLT
+46 RRRRGQGFGAMMRRSFLLLSSKTMMMMST
-58 TCATQSRGGGG
+58 TATPTKPNFEIIRRFGG
-69 EERERATT
+69 
-77 TTRPPLC
+77 P
-84 GASPLC
+84 S
-90 ASALRKSSLSLL
+90 SSLSLSSL
-102 VCGKKVERG
+102 SFSRRRGEEEQRHHRHRKV
-111 RGRDKTRTF
+111 RTF
-120 ASSSSSAGTGDGV
+120 AAASSSSSDDDG
-133 GGDAGNGGNN
+133 GGKGGGGNKSSTF
-143 GNGNAAAL
+143 AD
-151 YAEGEGGGDNIVD
+151 EEEEFSSDSNIVD

-359 EEVKLEE
+359 EQVKLEE
-366 LLKVMPGPDFPT
+366 LLRVMPGPDFPT

-385 NNDANNDNSRSRSNK
+385 NKDANNDNNNNDKNDSGRSTSNR
-400 NALRDLYRDGRGGV
+400 NALRNLYRDGRGGV

-419 AEIVPRKNVSTR
+419 AEIVPRTKVSSR
-431 KRSGKRTP
+431 KRSGKTAKKD
-439 TEEEDKG
+439 DK
-446 ARGSLDRDIVISSI
+446 AAAEKSLDRDIVISSI

-542 LVEMMQEFLD
+542 LMEVMQEFLD
-552 FRIDVIRKRATYS
+552 FRIDVIRKRAMYS

-583 EDTDAVIKLIRKSK
+583 EDTDAVIKMIRKSK
-597 DGKEAMEKLREMKG
+597 DGKEAMENLREMKG
-611 LTIVQSEAV
+611 LTTVQSEAV

-647 KRNQNLLDNT
+647 KGNQNLLDNT

-677 PRRTTIETDVS
+677 PRRTTIETDTS
-688 SSIQLEHEIPNNDS
+688 SSIEVEHEIPNNDS

-716 PETFKVRR
+716 PETFKAQR
-724 RGTRGRS
+724 RGTRGKS

-751 RVFLFTDKGNV
+751 RVFFFTDKGNV
-762 FTMRAFDIP
+762 LTVRAFDIP

-777 QGTPFTRFIDID
+777 QGTPFTRFVDID

-799 LEPSDSMEK
+799 LEPSALMKK
-808 KTVKELKEGEDD
+808 KTPNEPQEGEDED
-820 DDDDDEET
+820 ET
-828 FLVMVTLNGVMKKV
+828 FLVMITLNGVIKKV
-842 STKEFASIKRN
+842 SAKEFASIKRN

-867 QVLVAR
+867 QVLVAK

-879 VGATDGMLIRFDV
+879 VGATDGTLIRFDV
-892 DSVRTLRRMSR
+892 DSVRKLGRMSR
-903 GVRAINLKKASKAKD
+903 GVRAISLKEIKSSSKEASKAKGA
-918 VEEQEEEEED
+918 EEED
-928 GDDDFIIQAEDDD
+928 DDENDDDDFIIQAEDDED
-941 DEDEDEDNDDNEGE
+941 DEGDDNEEEEQEEE
-955 NEIVDSANDD
+955 NDILDFGNDDD

-972 EHFKGGET
+972 EHFEGGAA

-1012 KVSDFKTQLRGGA
+1012 KVSDFKTQIRGGA
-1025 GIRGIKFKGE
+1025 GIRGIKFNSG

-1083 TLMKLKKEDTIN
+1083 TLMKLKKEDAIK
-1095 SFAVIPAATEE
+1095 SFAVIPAATAE

>member
-1 MTRRTTTTPFLRPS
+1 
-15 SPPLAMMMMMRRG
+15 MMRRS
-28 RRHIE
+28 
-33 EFALTHQRWCQAA
+33 FLLSS
-46 KNASCRRRRGLT
+46 KT
-58 TCATQSRGGGG
+58 TMMMS
-69 EERERATT
+69 TT
-77 TTRPPLC
+77 TATPTKPFEIIRRFGGP
-84 GASPLC
+84 S
-90 ASALRKSSLSLL
+90 SSLSLSSL
-102 VCGKKVERG
+102 SFSRRQRGEEEQHHRHHRRRVPPPYHHHHRKV
-111 RGRDKTRTF
+111 RTF
-120 ASSSSSAGTGDGV
+120 AAASSSSSDDG
-133 GGDAGNGGNN
+133 GGGGGGNKSSTF
-143 GNGNAAAL
+143 AD
-151 YAEGEGGGDNIVD
+151 EEEEEFSSDSNIVD

-359 EEVKLEE
+359 EQVKLEE
-366 LLKVMPGPDFPT
+366 LLRVMPGPDFPT

-385 NNDANNDNSRSRSNK
+385 NKDANNDNNNNDKNDSGRSTSNR
-400 NALRDLYRDGRGGV
+400 NALRNLYRDGRGGV

-419 AEIVPRKNVSTR
+419 AEIVPRTKVSSR
-431 KRSGKRTP
+431 KRSGKTAKKD
-439 TEEEDKG
+439 DK
-446 ARGSLDRDIVISSI
+446 AAAEKSLDRDIVISSI

-542 LVEMMQEFLD
+542 LMEVMQEFLD
-552 FRIDVIRKRATYS
+552 FRIDVIRKRAMYS

-583 EDTDAVIKLIRKSK
+583 EDTDAVIKMIRKSK
-597 DGKEAMEKLREMKG
+597 DGKEAMENLREMKG
-611 LTIVQSEAV
+611 LTTVQSEAV

-647 KRNQNLLDNT
+647 KGNQNLLDNT

-677 PRRTTIETDVS
+677 PRRTTIETDTS
-688 SSIQLEHEIPNNDS
+688 SSIEVEHEIPNNDS

-716 PETFKVRR
+716 PETFKAQR
-724 RGTRGRS
+724 RGTRGKS

-751 RVFLFTDKGNV
+751 RVFFFTDKGNV
-762 FTMRAFDIP
+762 LTVRAFDIP

-777 QGTPFTRFIDID
+777 QGTPFTRFVDID

-799 LEPSDSMEK
+799 LEPSALMKK
-808 KTVKELKEGEDD
+808 KTPNEPQEGEDED
-820 DDDDDEET
+820 ET
-828 FLVMVTLNGVMKKV
+828 FLVMITLNGVIKKV
-842 STKEFASIKRN
+842 SAKEFASIKRN

-867 QVLVAR
+867 QVLVAK

-879 VGATDGMLIRFDV
+879 VGATDGTLIRFDV
-892 DSVRTLRRMSR
+892 DSVRKLGRMSR
-903 GVRAINLKKASKAKD
+903 GVRAISLKEIKSSSKGASKAKG
-918 VEEQEEEEED
+918 VEEADDDEND
-928 GDDDFIIQAEDDD
+928 DDDDDDFIIQAEDDED
-941 DEDEDEDNDDNEGE
+941 DEGDDNEEEEQEEE
-955 NEIVDSANDD
+955 NDILDFGNDDD

-972 EHFKGGET
+972 EHFEGGAA

-1012 KVSDFKTQLRGGA
+1012 KVSDFKTQIRGGA
-1025 GIRGIKFKGE
+1025 GIRGIKFNSG

-1083 TLMKLKKEDTIN
+1083 TLMKLKKEDAIK
-1095 SFAVIPAATEE
+1095 SFAVIPAATAE

>member
-1 MTRRTTTTPFLRPS
+1 M
-15 SPPLAMMMMMRRG
+15 
-28 RRHIE
+28 
-33 EFALTHQRWCQAA
+33 
-46 KNASCRRRRGLT
+46 RRRGSSSVVLRMLSSSSKT
-58 TCATQSRGGGG
+58 TMMISTTATP
-69 EERERATT
+69 
-77 TTRPPLC
+77 RPFEKII
-84 GASPLC
+84 S
-90 ASALRKSSLSLL
+90 SSLSLSL
-102 VCGKKVERG
+102 LSFSSRRQRGEEEEQHRRRRRRVPPLYRHRKV
-111 RGRDKTRTF
+111 RTF
-120 ASSSSSAGTGDGV
+120 AASSSSSDDG
-133 GGDAGNGGNN
+133 GGGGGGNKSSTFVK
-143 GNGNAAAL
+143 
-151 YAEGEGGGDNIVD
+151 EGEEFSSDSNIVD

-245 MAQDFSMSAP
+245 MAQEFSMSAP

-359 EEVKLEE
+359 EQVKLEE
-366 LLKVMPGPDFPT
+366 LLRVMPGPDFPT

-385 NNDANNDNSRSRSNK
+385 NKDANNDNNNNDKNDSGRSTSNR
-400 NALRDLYRDGRGGV
+400 NALRNLYRDGRGGV

-419 AEIVPRKNVSTR
+419 AEIVPRTKVSSR
-431 KRSGKRTP
+431 KRSGKTAKKD
-439 TEEEDKG
+439 DK
-446 ARGSLDRDIVISSI
+446 AAAEKSLDRDIVISSI

-542 LVEMMQEFLD
+542 LMEVMQEFLD
-552 FRIDVIRKRATYS
+552 FRIDVIRKRAMYS

-583 EDTDAVIKLIRKSK
+583 EDTDAVIKMIRKSK
-597 DGKEAMEKLREMKG
+597 DGKEAMENLREMKG
-611 LTIVQSEAV
+611 LTTVQSEAV

-647 KRNQNLLDNT
+647 KGNQNLLDNT

-677 PRRTTIETDVS
+677 PRRTTIETDTS
-688 SSIQLEHEIPNNDS
+688 SSIEVEHEIPNNDS

-716 PETFKVRR
+716 PETFKAQR
-724 RGTRGRS
+724 RGTRGKS

-751 RVFLFTDKGNV
+751 RVFFFTDKGNV
-762 FTMRAFDIP
+762 LTVRAFDIP

-777 QGTPFTRFIDID
+777 QGTPFTRFVDID

-799 LEPSDSMEK
+799 LEPSALMKK
-808 KTVKELKEGEDD
+808 KTPNEPQEGEDED
-820 DDDDDEET
+820 ET
-828 FLVMVTLNGVMKKV
+828 FLVMITLNGVIKKV
-842 STKEFASIKRN
+842 SAKEFASIKRN

-867 QVLVAR
+867 QVLVAK

-879 VGATDGMLIRFDV
+879 VGATDGTLIRFDV
-892 DSVRTLRRMSR
+892 DSVRKLGRMSR
-903 GVRAINLKKASKAKD
+903 GVRAISLKEIKSSSKGASKAKG
-918 VEEQEEEEED
+918 VEEDDDDEND
-928 GDDDFIIQAEDDD
+928 DDDDDDFIIQAEDDED
-941 DEDEDEDNDDNEGE
+941 DEGDDNEEEEQEEE
-955 NEIVDSANDD
+955 NDILDFGNDDD

-972 EHFKGGET
+972 EHFEGGAA

-1012 KVSDFKTQLRGGA
+1012 KVSEFKTQIRGGA
-1025 GIRGIKFKGE
+1025 GIRGIKFNSG

-1083 TLMKLKKEDTIN
+1083 TLMKLKKEDAIK
-1095 SFAVIPAATEE
+1095 SFAVIPAATAE

>member
-1 MTRRTTTTPFLRPS
+1 MLQRGTLLLRDQSQRQRQQQQPLRR
-15 SPPLAMMMMMRRG
+15 
-28 RRHIE
+28 
-33 EFALTHQRWCQAA
+33 
-46 KNASCRRRRGLT
+46 RRRRGQGFGAMMRRSFLLLSSKTMMMMST
-58 TCATQSRGGGG
+58 TATPTKPNFEIIRRFGG
-69 EERERATT
+69 
-77 TTRPPLC
+77 P
-84 GASPLC
+84 S
-90 ASALRKSSLSLL
+90 SSLSLSSL
-102 VCGKKVERG
+102 SFSRRRGEEEQRHHRHRKV
-111 RGRDKTRTF
+111 RTF
-120 ASSSSSAGTGDGV
+120 AAASSSSSDDDG
-133 GGDAGNGGNN
+133 GGKGGGGNKSSTF
-143 GNGNAAAL
+143 AD
-151 YAEGEGGGDNIVD
+151 EEEEFSSDSNIVD

-359 EEVKLEE
+359 EQVKLEE
-366 LLKVMPGPDFPT
+366 LLRVMPGPDFPT

-385 NNDANNDNSRSRSNK
+385 NKDANNDNNNNDKNDSGRSTSNR
-400 NALRDLYRDGRGGV
+400 NALRNLYRDGRGGV

-419 AEIVPRKNVSTR
+419 AEIVPRTKVSSR
-431 KRSGKRTP
+431 KRSGKTAKKD
-439 TEEEDKG
+439 DK
-446 ARGSLDRDIVISSI
+446 AAAEKSLDRDIVISSI

-542 LVEMMQEFLD
+542 LMEVMQEFLD
-552 FRIDVIRKRATYS
+552 FRIDVIRKRAMYS

-583 EDTDAVIKLIRKSK
+583 EDTDAVIKMIRKSK
-597 DGKEAMEKLREMKG
+597 DGKEAMENLREMKG
-611 LTIVQSEAV
+611 LTTVQSEAV

-647 KRNQNLLDNT
+647 KGNQNLLDNT

-677 PRRTTIETDVS
+677 PRRTTIETDTS
-688 SSIQLEHEIPNNDS
+688 SSIEVEHEIPNNDS

-716 PETFKVRR
+716 PETFKAQR
-724 RGTRGRS
+724 RGTRGKS

-751 RVFLFTDKGNV
+751 RVFFFTDKGNV
-762 FTMRAFDIP
+762 LTVRAFDIP

-777 QGTPFTRFIDID
+777 QGTPFTRFVDID

-799 LEPSDSMEK
+799 LEPSALMKK
-808 KTVKELKEGEDD
+808 KTPNEPQEGEDED
-820 DDDDDEET
+820 ET
-828 FLVMVTLNGVMKKV
+828 FLVMITLNGVIKKV
-842 STKEFASIKRN
+842 SAKEFASIKRN

-867 QVLVAR
+867 QVLVAK

-879 VGATDGMLIRFDV
+879 VGATDGTLIRFDV
-892 DSVRTLRRMSR
+892 DSVRKLGRMSR
-903 GVRAINLKKASKAKD
+903 GVRAISLKEIKSSSKEASKAKGA
-918 VEEQEEEEED
+918 EEED
-928 GDDDFIIQAEDDD
+928 DDENDDDDDDDFIIQAEDDED
-941 DEDEDEDNDDNEGE
+941 DEGDDNEEEEQEEE
-955 NEIVDSANDD
+955 NDILDFGNDDD

-972 EHFKGGET
+972 EHFEGGAA

-1012 KVSDFKTQLRGGA
+1012 KVSDFKTQIRGGA
-1025 GIRGIKFKGE
+1025 GIRGIKFNSG

-1083 TLMKLKKEDTIN
+1083 TLMKLKKEDAIK
-1095 SFAVIPAATEE
+1095 SFAVIPAATAE

>member
-1 MTRRTTTTPFLRPS
+1 MMQTKMMRTTTTTVSKNRFENRILIPS
-15 SPPLAMMMMMRRG
+15 NENKSGEGG
-28 RRHIE
+28 RR
-33 EFALTHQRWCQAA
+33 ATS
-46 KNASCRRRRGLT
+46 AS
-58 TCATQSRGGGG
+58 
-69 EERERATT
+69 
-77 TTRPPLC
+77 
-84 GASPLC
+84 
-90 ASALRKSSLSLL
+90 ASALFSS
-102 VCGKKVERG
+102 RG
-111 RGRDKTRTF
+111 RTTTALPVLKRRSYYRYGYDDKNNNLRTF
-120 ASSSSSAGTGDGV
+120 ASSSLSSSSSGGDG
-133 GGDAGNGGNN
+133 
-143 GNGNAAAL
+143 
-151 YAEGEGGGDNIVD
+151 GEGGGGGNRTAAKGDEDDDDASNIVD

-359 EEVKLEE
+359 EQAKLED

-385 NNDANNDNSRSRSNK
+385 NKSDSNDNKKSNDDSDSGRSSSNR
-400 NALRDLYRDGRGGV
+400 NALRNLYRDGRGGV

-419 AEIVPRKNVSTR
+419 AEIVPRTKTSSR
-431 KRSGKRTP
+431 RRSGKA
-439 TEEEDKG
+439 DK
-446 ARGSLDRDIVISSI
+446 AEAEKSLDRDIVISSI

-510 AVLNSLYK
+510 TVLNSLYK

-542 LVEMMQEFLD
+542 LIEVMQEFLD
-552 FRIDVIRKRATYS
+552 FRIDVIRKRAMYS

-583 EDTDAVIKLIRKSK
+583 EDTDAVIKMIRKSK
-597 DGKEAMEKLREMKG
+597 DGKEAMENLREMKG
-611 LTIVQSEAV
+611 LTTVQSEAV

-647 KRNQNLLDNT
+647 NVNQNLLDNT
-657 SAVIDVVCEEALE
+657 SAVIDVICEEALE

-677 PRRTTIETDVS
+677 PRRTFIETDTS
-688 SSIQLEHEIPNNDS
+688 SSIELEHEIPNNDS

-716 PETFKVRR
+716 PETFKAQR
-724 RGTRGRS
+724 RGTRGKS

-751 RVFLFTDKGNV
+751 RVFFFTDKGNV
-762 FTMRAFDIP
+762 LTVRAFDIP

-777 QGTPFTRFIDID
+777 QGTPFTRFVDID

-799 LEPSDSMEK
+799 LEPSALMK
-808 KTVKELKEGEDD
+808 KQKSKGLQGEDD
-820 DDDDDEET
+820 DDNDDDET
-828 FLVMVTLNGVMKKV
+828 FLVMITLNGVIKKV
-842 STKEFASIKRN
+842 SAKEFASIKRN

-867 QVLVAR
+867 QVLVAK

-879 VGATDGMLIRFDV
+879 VGATDGTLIRFDV
-892 DSVRTLRRMSR
+892 DSVRKLGRMSR
-903 GVRAINLKKASKAKD
+903 GVRAIALKEIKSSSKAK
-918 VEEQEEEEED
+918 EEEEEEED
-928 GDDDFIIQAEDDD
+928 DDDDFMIQADDDEDDD
-941 DEDEDEDNDDNEGE
+941 DDDDESEEE
-955 NEIVDSANDD
+955 EEQNEINDFSNDD

-972 EHFKGGET
+972 EHFEGGAA

-991 EIDREGPWVVFVS
+991 EINREGPWIVFVS

-1012 KVSDFKTQLRGGA
+1012 KVSDFKTQIRGGA
-1025 GIRGIKFKGE
+1025 GIRGIKFNSG

-1083 TLMKLKKEDTIN
+1083 MLMKLKKEDAIK
-1095 SFAVIPAATEE
+1095 SFAVIPATTED

>member
-1 MTRRTTTTPFLRPS
+1 MMRRSFLLS
-15 SPPLAMMMMMRRG
+15 SKTMMMMMSTTATPTKPNFEIIRR
-28 RRHIE
+28 
-33 EFALTHQRWCQAA
+33 F
-46 KNASCRRRRGLT
+46 
-58 TCATQSRGGGG
+58 GG
-69 EERERATT
+69 
-77 TTRPPLC
+77 P
-84 GASPLC
+84 S
-90 ASALRKSSLSLL
+90 SSLSLSSNISFSRRL
-102 VCGKKVERG
+102 IGEEEQHRHRHRKV
-111 RGRDKTRTF
+111 RTF
-120 ASSSSSAGTGDGV
+120 AAASSSSSSSSDDDG
-133 GGDAGNGGNN
+133 GGGGKGGGGNKSSTF
-143 GNGNAAAL
+143 
-151 YAEGEGGGDNIVD
+151 AEEEEEFSSDSNIVD

-359 EEVKLEE
+359 EQVKLEE
-366 LLKVMPGPDFPT
+366 LLRVMPGPDFPT

-385 NNDANNDNSRSRSNK
+385 NKDANNDNNNNDKNDSGRSTSNR
-400 NALRDLYRDGRGGV
+400 NALRNLYRDGRGGV

-419 AEIVPRKNVSTR
+419 AEIVPRTKVSSR
-431 KRSGKRTP
+431 KRSGKTAKKD
-439 TEEEDKG
+439 DK
-446 ARGSLDRDIVISSI
+446 AAAEKSLDRDIVISSI

-542 LVEMMQEFLD
+542 LMEVMQEFLD
-552 FRIDVIRKRATYS
+552 FRIDVIRKRAMYS

-583 EDTDAVIKLIRKSK
+583 EDTDAVIKMIRKSK
-597 DGKEAMEKLREMKG
+597 DGKEAMENLREMKG
-611 LTIVQSEAV
+611 LTTVQSEAV

-647 KRNQNLLDNT
+647 KGNQNLLDNT

-677 PRRTTIETDVS
+677 PRRTTIETDTS
-688 SSIQLEHEIPNNDS
+688 SSIEVEHEIPNNDS

-716 PETFKVRR
+716 PETFKAQR
-724 RGTRGRS
+724 RGTRGKS

-751 RVFLFTDKGNV
+751 RVFFFTDKGNV
-762 FTMRAFDIP
+762 LTVRAFDIP

-777 QGTPFTRFIDID
+777 QGTPFTRFVDID

-799 LEPSDSMEK
+799 LEPSALMKK
-808 KTVKELKEGEDD
+808 KTPNELQEGEDED
-820 DDDDDEET
+820 ET
-828 FLVMVTLNGVMKKV
+828 FLVMITLNGVIKKV
-842 STKEFASIKRN
+842 SAKEFASIKRN

-867 QVLVAR
+867 QVLVAK

-879 VGATDGMLIRFDV
+879 VGATDGTLIRFDV
-892 DSVRTLRRMSR
+892 DSVRKLGRMSR
-903 GVRAINLKKASKAKD
+903 GVRAISLKEIKSSSKGASKAKG
-918 VEEQEEEEED
+918 VEEADDDEND
-928 GDDDFIIQAEDDD
+928 DDDDDDFIIQAEDDED
-941 DEDEDEDNDDNEGE
+941 DEGDDNEEEEQEEG
-955 NEIVDSANDD
+955 NDILDFGNDDD

-972 EHFKGGET
+972 EHFEGGAA

-1012 KVSDFKTQLRGGA
+1012 KVSDFKTQIRGGA
-1025 GIRGIKFKGE
+1025 GIRGIKFNSG

-1083 TLMKLKKEDTIN
+1083 TLMKLKKEDAIK
-1095 SFAVIPAATEE
+1095 SFAVIPAATAE

>member
-1 MTRRTTTTPFLRPS
+1 MLQRGTLLLRDQSQRQRQRQQQQPLRRRRRRQGFG
-15 SPPLAMMMMMRRG
+15 AMMMRRSFLLSSKTMMMMSTTATPTKPNFEII
-28 RRHIE
+28 RR
-33 EFALTHQRWCQAA
+33 F
-46 KNASCRRRRGLT
+46 
-58 TCATQSRGGGG
+58 GG
-69 EERERATT
+69 
-77 TTRPPLC
+77 P
-84 GASPLC
+84 S
-90 ASALRKSSLSLL
+90 SSLSLSSNISFSRRL
-102 VCGKKVERG
+102 IGEEEQRHHRHRKV
-111 RGRDKTRTF
+111 RTF
-120 ASSSSSAGTGDGV
+120 AAASSSSSSDDDG
-133 GGDAGNGGNN
+133 GGGKGGGGNKSSTF
-143 GNGNAAAL
+143 
-151 YAEGEGGGDNIVD
+151 AEEEEEFSSDSNIVD

-359 EEVKLEE
+359 EQVKLEE
-366 LLKVMPGPDFPT
+366 LLRVMPGPDFPT

-385 NNDANNDNSRSRSNK
+385 NKDANNDNNNNDKNDSGRSTSNR
-400 NALRDLYRDGRGGV
+400 NALRNLYRDGRGGV

-419 AEIVPRKNVSTR
+419 AEIVPRTKVSSR
-431 KRSGKRTP
+431 KRSGKTAKKD
-439 TEEEDKG
+439 DK
-446 ARGSLDRDIVISSI
+446 AAAEKSLDRDIVISSI

-542 LVEMMQEFLD
+542 LMEVMQEFLD
-552 FRIDVIRKRATYS
+552 FRIDVIRKRAMYS

-583 EDTDAVIKLIRKSK
+583 EDTDAVIKMIRKSK
-597 DGKEAMEKLREMKG
+597 DGKEAMENLREMKG
-611 LTIVQSEAV
+611 LTTVQSEAV

-647 KRNQNLLDNT
+647 KGNQNLLDNT

-677 PRRTTIETDVS
+677 PRRTTIETDTS
-688 SSIQLEHEIPNNDS
+688 SSIEVEHEIPNNDS

-716 PETFKVRR
+716 PETFKAQR
-724 RGTRGRS
+724 RGTRGKS

-751 RVFLFTDKGNV
+751 RVFFFTDKGNV
-762 FTMRAFDIP
+762 LTVRAFDIP

-777 QGTPFTRFIDID
+777 QGTPFTRFVDID

-799 LEPSDSMEK
+799 LEPSALMKK
-808 KTVKELKEGEDD
+808 KTPNEPQEGEDE
-820 DDDDDEET
+820 DEI
-828 FLVMVTLNGVMKKV
+828 FLVMITLNGVIKKV
-842 STKEFASIKRN
+842 SAKEFASIKRN

-867 QVLVAR
+867 QVLVAK

-879 VGATDGMLIRFDV
+879 VGATDGTLIRFDV
-892 DSVRTLRRMSR
+892 DSVRKLGRMSR
-903 GVRAINLKKASKAKD
+903 GVRAISLKEIKSSSKEASKAKGA
-918 VEEQEEEEED
+918 EED
-928 GDDDFIIQAEDDD
+928 DDDENDDDDDDDFIIQAEDDED
-941 DEDEDEDNDDNEGE
+941 DEGDDNEEEEQEEE
-955 NEIVDSANDD
+955 NDILDFGNDDD

-972 EHFKGGET
+972 EHFEGGAA

-1012 KVSDFKTQLRGGA
+1012 KVSDFKTQIRGGA
-1025 GIRGIKFKGE
+1025 GIRGIKFNSG

-1083 TLMKLKKEDTIN
+1083 TLMKLKKEDAIK
-1095 SFAVIPAATEE
+1095 SFAVIPAATAE

>member
-1 MTRRTTTTPFLRPS
+1 MLQRGTLLLRDQSQRQRQRQQQQPLRRRRRRQGFG
-15 SPPLAMMMMMRRG
+15 AMMMRRSFLLSSKTMMMMSTTATPTKPNFEII
-28 RRHIE
+28 RR
-33 EFALTHQRWCQAA
+33 F
-46 KNASCRRRRGLT
+46 
-58 TCATQSRGGGG
+58 GG
-69 EERERATT
+69 
-77 TTRPPLC
+77 P
-84 GASPLC
+84 S
-90 ASALRKSSLSLL
+90 SSLSLSSNISFSRRL
-102 VCGKKVERG
+102 IGEEEQRHHRHRKV
-111 RGRDKTRTF
+111 RTF
-120 ASSSSSAGTGDGV
+120 AAASSSSSSDDDG
-133 GGDAGNGGNN
+133 GGKGGNKSSTF
-143 GNGNAAAL
+143 AD
-151 YAEGEGGGDNIVD
+151 EEEEFSSDSNIVD

-359 EEVKLEE
+359 EQVKLEE
-366 LLKVMPGPDFPT
+366 LLRVMPGPDFPT

-385 NNDANNDNSRSRSNK
+385 NKDANNDNNNNNDKNDSGRSTSNR
-400 NALRDLYRDGRGGV
+400 NALRNLYRDGRGGV

-419 AEIVPRKNVSTR
+419 AEIVPRTKVSSR
-431 KRSGKRTP
+431 KRSGKTAKKD
-439 TEEEDKG
+439 DK
-446 ARGSLDRDIVISSI
+446 AAAEKSLDRDIVISSI

-542 LVEMMQEFLD
+542 LMEVMQEFLD
-552 FRIDVIRKRATYS
+552 FRIDVIRKRAMYS

-583 EDTDAVIKLIRKSK
+583 EDTDAVIKMIRKSK
-597 DGKEAMEKLREMKG
+597 DGKEAMENLREMKG
-611 LTIVQSEAV
+611 LTTVQSEAV

-647 KRNQNLLDNT
+647 KGNQNLLDNT

-677 PRRTTIETDVS
+677 PRRTTIETDTS
-688 SSIQLEHEIPNNDS
+688 SSIEVEHEIPNNDS

-716 PETFKVRR
+716 PETFKAQR
-724 RGTRGRS
+724 RGTRGKS

-751 RVFLFTDKGNV
+751 RVFFFTDKGNV
-762 FTMRAFDIP
+762 LTVRAFDIP

-777 QGTPFTRFIDID
+777 QGTPFTRFVDID

-799 LEPSDSMEK
+799 LEPSALMKK
-808 KTVKELKEGEDD
+808 KTPNEPQEGEDE
-820 DDDDDEET
+820 DEI
-828 FLVMVTLNGVMKKV
+828 FLVMITLNGVIKKV
-842 STKEFASIKRN
+842 SAKEFASIKRN

-867 QVLVAR
+867 QVLVAK

-879 VGATDGMLIRFDV
+879 VGATDGTLIRFDV
-892 DSVRTLRRMSR
+892 DSVRKLGRMSR
-903 GVRAINLKKASKAKD
+903 GVRAISLKEIKSSSKEASKAKGA
-918 VEEQEEEEED
+918 EED
-928 GDDDFIIQAEDDD
+928 DDDENDDDDDDDFIIQAEDDED
-941 DEDEDEDNDDNEGE
+941 DEGDDNEEEEQEEE
-955 NEIVDSANDD
+955 NDILDFGNDDD

-972 EHFKGGET
+972 EHFEGGAA

-1012 KVSDFKTQLRGGA
+1012 KVSDFKTQIRGGA
-1025 GIRGIKFKGE
+1025 GIRGIKFNSG

-1083 TLMKLKKEDTIN
+1083 TLMKLKKEDAIK
-1095 SFAVIPAATEE
+1095 SFAVIPAATAE

>member
-1 MTRRTTTTPFLRPS
+1 MRQRSSSVVLRMLSSSSTKTMMSTTATPKPFEFIS
-15 SPPLAMMMMMRRG
+15 SSLSLSSLS
-28 RRHIE
+28 
-33 EFALTHQRWCQAA
+33 F
-46 KNASCRRRRGLT
+46 SRRRRG
-58 TCATQSRGGGG
+58 
-69 EERERATT
+69 EEEEEQQHRR
-77 TTRPPLC
+77 RRRFPPLYHHHRHH
-84 GASPLC
+84 
-90 ASALRKSSLSLL
+90 RK
-102 VCGKKVERG
+102 V
-111 RGRDKTRTF
+111 RTF
-120 ASSSSSAGTGDGV
+120 AAASSSSSDDG
-133 GGDAGNGGNN
+133 GGGGGGGGGNKSSTFV
-143 GNGNAAAL
+143 
-151 YAEGEGGGDNIVD
+151 EEEEFSSDSNIVD

-359 EEVKLEE
+359 EQVKLEE
-366 LLKVMPGPDFPT
+366 LLRVMPGPDFPT

-385 NNDANNDNSRSRSNK
+385 NKDANDNNNNDKNDSGRSTSNR
-400 NALRDLYRDGRGGV
+400 NALRNLYRDGRGGV

-419 AEIVPRKNVSTR
+419 AEIVPRTKVSSR
-431 KRSGKRTP
+431 KRSGKTAKKD
-439 TEEEDKG
+439 DK
-446 ARGSLDRDIVISSI
+446 AAAEKSLDRDIVISSI

-503 KRSGDAE
+503 TRSGDAE

-542 LVEMMQEFLD
+542 LMEVMQEFLD
-552 FRIDVIRKRATYS
+552 FRIDVIRKRAMYS

-583 EDTDAVIKLIRKSK
+583 EDTDAVIKMIRKSK
-597 DGKEAMEKLREMKG
+597 DGKEAMENLREMKG
-611 LTIVQSEAV
+611 LTTVQSEAV

-647 KRNQNLLDNT
+647 KGNQNLLDNT

-677 PRRTTIETDVS
+677 PRRTTIETDTS
-688 SSIQLEHEIPNNDS
+688 SSIEVEHEIPNNDS

-716 PETFKVRR
+716 PETFKAQR
-724 RGTRGRS
+724 RGTRGKS

-751 RVFLFTDKGNV
+751 RVFFFTDKGNV
-762 FTMRAFDIP
+762 LTVRAFDIP

-777 QGTPFTRFIDID
+777 QGTPFTRFVDID
-789 KGESITAILS
+789 KGRIDNCHFKLRTFRF
-799 LEPSDSMEK
+799 
-808 KTVKELKEGEDD
+808 
-820 DDDDDEET
+820 DEEE
-828 FLVMVTLNGVMKKV
+828 N
-842 STKEFASIKRN
+842 
-853 GKRAIALDEGDKLK
+853 
-867 QVLVAR
+867 
-873 NGDSVL
+873 
-879 VGATDGMLIRFDV
+879 
-892 DSVRTLRRMSR
+892 
-903 GVRAINLKKASKAKD
+903 
-918 VEEQEEEEED
+918 
-928 GDDDFIIQAEDDD
+928 AE
-941 DEDEDEDNDDNEGE
+941 
-955 NEIVDSANDD
+955 
-965 EPLVASV
+965 
-972 EHFKGGET
+972 
-980 KVAGMAIIQKS
+980 
-991 EIDREGPWVVFVS
+991 
-1004 EKGRGKRV
+1004 
-1012 KVSDFKTQLRGGA
+1012 
-1025 GIRGIKFKGE
+1025 
-1035 DSLAAFALIGKTD
+1035 
-1048 DDSIEEA
+1048 
-1055 IIVGSQLGVANRFQC
+1055 
-1070 ASIPEMGRYAKGG
+1070 
-1083 TLMKLKKEDTIN
+1083 
-1095 SFAVIPAATEE
+1095 

>member
-1 MTRRTTTTPFLRPS
+1 MTK
-15 SPPLAMMMMMRRG
+15 AMMTTILMRRG

-33 EFALTHQRWCQAA
+33 FVHQRGCAF
-46 KNASCRRRRGLT
+46 ASHQTREKRRVFPS
-58 TCATQSRGGGG
+58 ATYATKSHGGG
-69 EERERATT
+69 ERERATT
-77 TTRPPLC
+77 TTRPLFC

-90 ASALRKSSLSLL
+90 ASSLRKSSLSLL
-102 VCGKKVERG
+102 VCGKVERG
-111 RGRDKTRTF
+111 GGGQRDKTRTF
-120 ASSSSSAGTGDGV
+120 ASSSSSTGTGDGV

-385 NNDANNDNSRSRSNK
+385 NNDANNNNSRSRSNK
-400 NALRDLYRDGRGGV
+400 NALRDLYRDGRGGG

-419 AEIVPRKNVSTR
+419 AEIVPRKNVSIR

-808 KTVKELKEGEDD
+808 KTVKELKEGEDN
-820 DDDDDEET
+820 DDDEET

-928 GDDDFIIQAEDDD
+928 GDDDFIIQAEDDE

>member
-1 MTRRTTTTPFLRPS
+1 MLQRGTLLLRDQSQRQRQQQQPLRR
-15 SPPLAMMMMMRRG
+15 
-28 RRHIE
+28 
-33 EFALTHQRWCQAA
+33 
-46 KNASCRRRRGLT
+46 RRRRGQGFGAMMRRSFLLLSSKTMMMMST
-58 TCATQSRGGGG
+58 TATPTKPNFEIIRRFGG
-69 EERERATT
+69 
-77 TTRPPLC
+77 P
-84 GASPLC
+84 S
-90 ASALRKSSLSLL
+90 SSLSLSSL
-102 VCGKKVERG
+102 SFSRRRGEEEQHHHRHRKV
-111 RGRDKTRTF
+111 RTF
-120 ASSSSSAGTGDGV
+120 AAASSSSSSDDDG
-133 GGDAGNGGNN
+133 GGGKGGGNKSSTF
-143 GNGNAAAL
+143 AD
-151 YAEGEGGGDNIVD
+151 EEEEFSSDSNIVD

-359 EEVKLEE
+359 EQVKLEE
-366 LLKVMPGPDFPT
+366 LLRVMPGPDFPT

-385 NNDANNDNSRSRSNK
+385 NKDANNDNNNNNDKNDSGRSTSNR
-400 NALRDLYRDGRGGV
+400 NALRNLYRDGRGGV

-419 AEIVPRKNVSTR
+419 AEIVPRTKVSSR
-431 KRSGKRTP
+431 KRSGKTAKKD
-439 TEEEDKG
+439 DK
-446 ARGSLDRDIVISSI
+446 AAAEKSLDRDIVISSI

-542 LVEMMQEFLD
+542 LMEVMQEFLD
-552 FRIDVIRKRATYS
+552 FRIDVIRKRAMYS

-583 EDTDAVIKLIRKSK
+583 EDTDAVIKMIRKSK
-597 DGKEAMEKLREMKG
+597 DGKEAMENLREMKG
-611 LTIVQSEAV
+611 LTTVQSEAV

-647 KRNQNLLDNT
+647 KGNQNLLDNT

-677 PRRTTIETDVS
+677 PRRTTIETDTS
-688 SSIQLEHEIPNNDS
+688 SSIEVEHEIPNNDS

-716 PETFKVRR
+716 PETFKAQR
-724 RGTRGRS
+724 RGTRGKS

-751 RVFLFTDKGNV
+751 RVFFFTDKGNV
-762 FTMRAFDIP
+762 LTVRAFDIP

-777 QGTPFTRFIDID
+777 QGTPFTRFVDID

-799 LEPSDSMEK
+799 LEPSALMKK
-808 KTVKELKEGEDD
+808 KTPNEPQEGEDED
-820 DDDDDEET
+820 ET
-828 FLVMVTLNGVMKKV
+828 FLVMITLNGVIKKV
-842 STKEFASIKRN
+842 SAKEFASIKRN

-867 QVLVAR
+867 QVLVAK

-879 VGATDGMLIRFDV
+879 VGATDGTLIRFDV
-892 DSVRTLRRMSR
+892 DSVRKLGRMSR
-903 GVRAINLKKASKAKD
+903 GVRAISLKEIKSSSKEASKAKGA
-918 VEEQEEEEED
+918 EEED
-928 GDDDFIIQAEDDD
+928 DDENDDDDDDDFIIQAEDDED
-941 DEDEDEDNDDNEGE
+941 DEGDDNEEEEQEEE
-955 NEIVDSANDD
+955 NDILDFGNDDD

-972 EHFKGGET
+972 EHFEGGAA

-1012 KVSDFKTQLRGGA
+1012 KVSDFKTQIRGGA
-1025 GIRGIKFKGE
+1025 GIRGIKFNSG

-1083 TLMKLKKEDTIN
+1083 TLMKLKKEDAIK
-1095 SFAVIPAATEE
+1095 SFAVIPAATAE

>member
-1 MTRRTTTTPFLRPS
+1 M
-15 SPPLAMMMMMRRG
+15 
-28 RRHIE
+28 
-33 EFALTHQRWCQAA
+33 
-46 KNASCRRRRGLT
+46 RRRGSSSVVLRMLSSSSKT
-58 TCATQSRGGGG
+58 TMMISTTATP
-69 EERERATT
+69 
-77 TTRPPLC
+77 RPFEKII
-84 GASPLC
+84 S
-90 ASALRKSSLSLL
+90 SSLSLSL
-102 VCGKKVERG
+102 LSFSSRRQRGEEEEQHRRRRRRVPPLYRHRKV
-111 RGRDKTRTF
+111 RTF
-120 ASSSSSAGTGDGV
+120 AASSSSSDDG
-133 GGDAGNGGNN
+133 GGGGGGNKSSTFVK
-143 GNGNAAAL
+143 
-151 YAEGEGGGDNIVD
+151 EGEEFSSDSNIVD

-359 EEVKLEE
+359 EQVKLEE
-366 LLKVMPGPDFPT
+366 LLRVMPGPDFPT

-385 NNDANNDNSRSRSNK
+385 NKDANNDNNNNNDKNDSGRSTSNR
-400 NALRDLYRDGRGGV
+400 NALRNLYRDGRGGV

-419 AEIVPRKNVSTR
+419 AEIVPRTKVSSR
-431 KRSGKRTP
+431 KRSGKTAKKD
-439 TEEEDKG
+439 DK
-446 ARGSLDRDIVISSI
+446 AAAEKSLDRDIVISSI

-542 LVEMMQEFLD
+542 LMEVMQEFLD
-552 FRIDVIRKRATYS
+552 FRIDVIRKRAMYS

-583 EDTDAVIKLIRKSK
+583 EDTDAVIKMIRKSK
-597 DGKEAMEKLREMKG
+597 DGKEAMENLREMKG
-611 LTIVQSEAV
+611 LTTVQSEAV

-647 KRNQNLLDNT
+647 KGNQNLLDNT

-677 PRRTTIETDVS
+677 PRRTTIETDTS
-688 SSIQLEHEIPNNDS
+688 SSIEVEHEIPNNDS

-716 PETFKVRR
+716 PETFKAQR
-724 RGTRGRS
+724 RGTRGKS

-751 RVFLFTDKGNV
+751 RVFFFTDKGNV
-762 FTMRAFDIP
+762 LTVRAFDIP

-777 QGTPFTRFIDID
+777 QGTPFTRFVDID

-799 LEPSDSMEK
+799 LEPSALMKK
-808 KTVKELKEGEDD
+808 KTPNEPQEGEDED
-820 DDDDDEET
+820 ET
-828 FLVMVTLNGVMKKV
+828 FLVMITLNGVIKKV
-842 STKEFASIKRN
+842 SAKEFASIKRN

-867 QVLVAR
+867 QVLVAK

-879 VGATDGMLIRFDV
+879 VGATDGTLIRFDV
-892 DSVRTLRRMSR
+892 DSVRKLGRMSR
-903 GVRAINLKKASKAKD
+903 GVRAISLKEIKSSSKKASKAKGA
-918 VEEQEEEEED
+918 EEED
-928 GDDDFIIQAEDDD
+928 DDENDDDDDDDFIIQAEDDED
-941 DEDEDEDNDDNEGE
+941 DEGDDNEEEEQEEE
-955 NEIVDSANDD
+955 NDILDFGNDDD

-972 EHFKGGET
+972 EHFEGGAA

-1012 KVSDFKTQLRGGA
+1012 KVSEFKTQIRGGA
-1025 GIRGIKFKGE
+1025 GIRGIKFNSG

-1083 TLMKLKKEDTIN
+1083 TLMKLKKEDAIK
-1095 SFAVIPAATEE
+1095 SFAVIPAATAE

>member
-1 MTRRTTTTPFLRPS
+1 
-15 SPPLAMMMMMRRG
+15 MMMRRSFLLSSKTMMMMSTTATPTKPNFEII
-28 RRHIE
+28 RR
-33 EFALTHQRWCQAA
+33 F
-46 KNASCRRRRGLT
+46 
-58 TCATQSRGGGG
+58 GG
-69 EERERATT
+69 
-77 TTRPPLC
+77 P
-84 GASPLC
+84 S
-90 ASALRKSSLSLL
+90 SSLSLSSNISFSRRRI
-102 VCGKKVERG
+102 GEEEQHHRRHRKV
-111 RGRDKTRTF
+111 RTF
-120 ASSSSSAGTGDGV
+120 AAASSSSSSSDDDG
-133 GGDAGNGGNN
+133 GGKGGNKSSTF
-143 GNGNAAAL
+143 
-151 YAEGEGGGDNIVD
+151 AEEEEEFSSDSNIVD

-359 EEVKLEE
+359 EQVKLEE
-366 LLKVMPGPDFPT
+366 LLRVMPGPDFPT

-385 NNDANNDNSRSRSNK
+385 NKDANDNNNNDKNDSGRSTSNR
-400 NALRDLYRDGRGGV
+400 NALRNLYRDGRGGV

-419 AEIVPRKNVSTR
+419 AEIVPRTKVSSR
-431 KRSGKRTP
+431 KRSGKTAKKD
-439 TEEEDKG
+439 DK
-446 ARGSLDRDIVISSI
+446 AAAEKSLDRDIVISSI

-542 LVEMMQEFLD
+542 LMEVMQEFLD
-552 FRIDVIRKRATYS
+552 FRIDVIRKRAMYS

-583 EDTDAVIKLIRKSK
+583 EDTDAVIKMIRKSK
-597 DGKEAMEKLREMKG
+597 DGKEAMENLREMKG
-611 LTIVQSEAV
+611 LTTVQSEAV

-647 KRNQNLLDNT
+647 KGNQNLLDNT

-677 PRRTTIETDVS
+677 PRRTTIETDTS
-688 SSIQLEHEIPNNDS
+688 SSIEVEHEIPNNDS

-716 PETFKVRR
+716 PETFKAQR
-724 RGTRGRS
+724 RGTRGKS

-751 RVFLFTDKGNV
+751 RVFFFTDKGNV
-762 FTMRAFDIP
+762 LTVRAFDIP

-777 QGTPFTRFIDID
+777 QGTPFTRFVDID

-799 LEPSDSMEK
+799 LEPSALMKK
-808 KTVKELKEGEDD
+808 KTPNEPQEGEDED
-820 DDDDDEET
+820 ET
-828 FLVMVTLNGVMKKV
+828 FLVMITLNGVIKKV
-842 STKEFASIKRN
+842 SAKEFASIKRN

-867 QVLVAR
+867 QVLVAK

-879 VGATDGMLIRFDV
+879 VGATDGTLIRFDV
-892 DSVRTLRRMSR
+892 DSVRKLGRMSR
-903 GVRAINLKKASKAKD
+903 GVRAISLKEIKSSSKGASKAKG
-918 VEEQEEEEED
+918 VEEADDDEND
-928 GDDDFIIQAEDDD
+928 DDDDDDFIIQAEDDED
-941 DEDEDEDNDDNEGE
+941 DEGDDNEEEEQEEE
-955 NEIVDSANDD
+955 NDILDFGNDDD

-972 EHFKGGET
+972 EHFEGGAA

-1012 KVSDFKTQLRGGA
+1012 KVSDFKTQIRGGA
-1025 GIRGIKFKGE
+1025 GIRGIKFNSG

-1083 TLMKLKKEDTIN
+1083 TLMKLKKEDAIK
-1095 SFAVIPAATEE
+1095 SFAVIPAATAE

>member
-1 MTRRTTTTPFLRPS
+1 
-15 SPPLAMMMMMRRG
+15 MRR
-28 RRHIE
+28 RSSSVVLRM
-33 EFALTHQRWCQAA
+33 LSSSS
-46 KNASCRRRRGLT
+46 KT
-58 TCATQSRGGGG
+58 TMMSTTATP
-69 EERERATT
+69 
-77 TTRPPLC
+77 RPFEKII
-84 GASPLC
+84 S
-90 ASALRKSSLSLL
+90 SSLSLSL
-102 VCGKKVERG
+102 LSFSSRRQRGEEEEQHRRRRRRVPPLYHHRKV
-111 RGRDKTRTF
+111 RTF
-120 ASSSSSAGTGDGV
+120 AASSSSSDDG
-133 GGDAGNGGNN
+133 GGGGGGNKSSTFVK
-143 GNGNAAAL
+143 
-151 YAEGEGGGDNIVD
+151 EGEEFSSDSNIVD

-359 EEVKLEE
+359 EQVKLEE
-366 LLKVMPGPDFPT
+366 LLRVMPGPDFPT

-385 NNDANNDNSRSRSNK
+385 NKDANNDNNNNDKNDSGRSTSNR
-400 NALRDLYRDGRGGV
+400 NALRNLYRDGRGGV

-419 AEIVPRKNVSTR
+419 AEIVSRTKVSSR
-431 KRSGKRTP
+431 KRSGKTAKKD
-439 TEEEDKG
+439 DK
-446 ARGSLDRDIVISSI
+446 AAAEKSLDRDIVISSI

-542 LVEMMQEFLD
+542 LMEVMQEFLD
-552 FRIDVIRKRATYS
+552 FRIDVIRKRAMYS

-583 EDTDAVIKLIRKSK
+583 EDTDAVIKMIRKSK
-597 DGKEAMEKLREMKG
+597 DGKEAMENLREMKG
-611 LTIVQSEAV
+611 LTTVQSEAV

-647 KRNQNLLDNT
+647 KGNQNLLDNT

-677 PRRTTIETDVS
+677 PRRTTIETDTS
-688 SSIQLEHEIPNNDS
+688 SSIEVEHEIPNNDS

-716 PETFKVRR
+716 PETFKAQR
-724 RGTRGRS
+724 RGTRGKS

-751 RVFLFTDKGNV
+751 RVFFFTDKGNV
-762 FTMRAFDIP
+762 LTVRAFDIP

-777 QGTPFTRFIDID
+777 QGTPFTRFVDID

-799 LEPSDSMEK
+799 LEPSALMKK
-808 KTVKELKEGEDD
+808 KTPNEPQEGEDED
-820 DDDDDEET
+820 ET
-828 FLVMVTLNGVMKKV
+828 FLVMITLNGVIKKV
-842 STKEFASIKRN
+842 SAKEFASIKRN

-867 QVLVAR
+867 QVLVAK

-879 VGATDGMLIRFDV
+879 VGATDGTLIRFDV
-892 DSVRTLRRMSR
+892 DSVRKLGRMSR
-903 GVRAINLKKASKAKD
+903 GVRAISLKEIKSSSKGASKAKG
-918 VEEQEEEEED
+918 VEEDDEND
-928 GDDDFIIQAEDDD
+928 DDDDDFIIQAEDDED
-941 DEDEDEDNDDNEGE
+941 DEGDDNEEEEQEEG
-955 NEIVDSANDD
+955 NDILDFGNDDD

-972 EHFKGGET
+972 EHFEGGAA

-1012 KVSDFKTQLRGGA
+1012 KVSEFKTQIRGGA
-1025 GIRGIKFKGE
+1025 GIRGIKFNSG

-1083 TLMKLKKEDTIN
+1083 TLMKLKKEDAIK
-1095 SFAVIPAATEE
+1095 SFAVIPAATAE